1 MTNKK
6 LKLAAMSVALT
17 ACVAAQPM
25 AAHAVEGP
33 DSVEDNA
40 APQAEPAPV
49 EGKTAE
55 GEVEGKEGK
64 EGKQEEFVPPV
75 NEEAKKDDQAP
86 AFGPGTKTDD
96 IIIDYKP
103 AEKPE
108 EPGKSGEDGETDGS
122 DGSGETDETENP
134 DGTYVKGD
142 VIDNSKKDEATGKDG
157 KIGEA
162 TKEETPDS
170 SSSTTVVDPD
180 AEVKKGDPVVGKDE
194 DGNPT
199 ITTPTETTGTQ
210 TTTTTGTGKADSKT
224 TIPDTEKGDKIDLNK
239 ELKNKDGKVEEPT
252 WETKVEDKLGDYT
265 VKEVK
270 DTEGDPN
277 SKTLT
282 LKKTSDSETKEMSAE
297 DVAKLL
303 DVPKDGVEKT
313 TDDEGKTTYILK
325 KEETSTDE
333 NGNTVTRVTYY
344 KITDN
349 TVETTTETT
358 LVLKVEKGTVDVDNK
373 NLNTEIKLPSIT
385 AKNTDET
392 KTDVIEISS
401 EKLGKMLDDKNYNKD
416 TGEYVYTE
424 TVDGKE
430 YTYKVKKTENTKPL
444 TPAQLAD
451 RLGDDFTADDN
462 GVYYKGE
469 KLNFDQ
475 MEAVRKTLS
484 YTVAVTEVTK
494 NEGQVEGGQ
503 ESIKS
508 AEETAKLEAIKAAL
522 TDAAKKTGIN
532 VDSEDFKNQLNT
544 IDPTGKGQL
553 NLSYTDADGNVHTV
567 TLRYDGATVSAPQP
581 GTPDSSKDTETRKDV
596 TDNVIT
602 GTAYV
607 TGSNTWTESGSLN
620 GTYVKPGG
628 GELPSLDGWTIAS
641 KDPEKGTTTY
651 KKEETVTSPDGTS
664 TKITRTCT
672 ITESSASLS
681 DAEKE
686 EIAWKALQNKTGKD
700 KATLLQEGYSIDIGS
715 MDFSGIKRV
724 EWTIGTL
731 SESTKTDTKDL
742 NDKLVI
748 PGGKNWS
755 INEKAGTITVDG
767 ETYDKVTKTADGYTC
782 TVEDKN
788 GVKTTYTFTKQAGAP
803 LTPDEIQTALAGQ
816 YSVSA
821 DSIRLNADGK
831 TATFTKGDETITVD
845 YSTLSETLTVRKDVH
860 TSSSVTDII
869 KDNKDLEEA
878 YDALWKQ
885 IQEIR
890 SKLQPGEELWI
901 GKTKIDS
908 TTKKEDIIKYFTK
921 AISPENM
928 SKDELIKALQEQER
942 IAKNSTYVA
951 NKGSDYEETKKN
963 YYSGEK
969 TDEFKYFSK
978 APDGSKIEVYWKSTW
993 LLGGY
998 YYYTDANGQEV
1009 RVDSN
1014 TVHYE
1019 EQRDDI
1025 GHLDLASGSKL
1036 DLLPNEDGKVD
1047 QTDCVLVSKG
1057 LKLEWNY
1064 DAGKLVNGKDNQ
1076 TVGLDSKISWDD
1088 EGGEGSG
1095 HYEYDRG
1102 DSNNNPDKSAYYK
1115 LTGTVAYD
1123 PIKENGN
1130 IKLYQGGFNGRYWV
1144 SAEDQAINA
1153 YLEATGSSKTYRDLT
1168 TKERDAIVGTYVVKI
1183 GTTDTNST
1191 GESGYQVYLK
1201 TSELTAYG
1209 YMSRDANTCI
1219 NSTYKRQNGTWDY
1232 VGGYDLMI
1240 SKLTQV
1246 SEGKVVG
1253 QTESTIKTITA
1264 PLSIRSSQD
1273 FANRLLELNKQTT
1286 THKTGESA
1294 TAYGENTSG
1303 GFNGAYT
1310 QDKSETVEG
1319 SGTGKGHYTTFTE
1332 VLKKFFTGSGSKE
1345 HDEGKVS
1352 YTYRT
1357 TDKVDATPVSKET
1370 VTTTDA
1376 HVDYNYTSIETR
1388 TVTVNGEETV
1398 IVPPVTPPVDPDTP
1412 DGPVED
1418 ETPDKVVTPETPELP
1433 AVQDATPDDAAPET
1447 PVLPSDAVLPAVQDA
1462 LPQTGV
1468 NWMAALGMAF
1478 SGMLLTIA
1486 GAFASLKYKEKH

>member
-1 MTNKK
+1 M
-6 LKLAAMSVALT
+6 
-17 ACVAAQPM
+17 
-25 AAHAVEGP
+25 
-33 DSVEDNA
+33 
-40 APQAEPAPV
+40 
-49 EGKTAE
+49 
-55 GEVEGKEGK
+55 
-64 EGKQEEFVPPV
+64 
-75 NEEAKKDDQAP
+75 NEEAKSEEQAP

-96 IIIDYKP
+96 ITIDYKP
-103 AEKPE
+103 AAKPE
-108 EPGKSGEDGETDGS
+108 EPG
-122 DGSGETDETENP
+122 ETDEPETP
-134 DGTYVKGD
+134 GDTHLKGD
-142 VIDNSKKDEATGKDG
+142 VIDNSKKNEATGKDG
-157 KIGEA
+157 KIGTA

-194 DGNPT
+194 DGNTT
-199 ITTPTETTGTQ
+199 ITTPTETTGTE
-210 TTTTTGTGKADSKT
+210 TTTTTGTGKADSST
-224 TIPDTEKGDKIDLNK
+224 TITDTKKGEGIDLNK
-239 ELKNKDGKVEEPT
+239 ELGEVRPDWKTDKDA
-252 WETKVEDKLGDYT
+252 KLGDYT
-265 VKEVK
+265 VDKVE
-270 DTEGDPN
+270 N
-277 SKTLT
+277 SKDGNSKELT
-282 LKKTSDSETKEMSAE
+282 LKKTSEPETKEMSAE

-303 DVPKDGVEKT
+303 DVPEGGVEKKEEL
-313 TDDEGKTTYILK
+313 DEEGNPKTTYILK

-333 NGNTVTRVTYY
+333 NGNTVTRTTYY
-344 KITDN
+344 EITGN
-349 TVETTTETT
+349 TVKTTTETT
-358 LVLKVEKGTVDVDNK
+358 LKLKVEKGTETKKDQD
-373 NLNTEIKLPSIT
+373 LSTEAELPDSIT
-385 AKNTDET
+385 VKNGKSELKVSKDILEKALDNGGTYTDT
-392 KTDVIEISS
+392 
-401 EKLGKMLDDKNYNKD
+401 DKNI
-416 TGEYVYTE
+416 TYTV
-424 TVDGKE
+424 TKKE
-430 YTYKVKKTENTKPL
+430 ESSTKL
-444 TPAQLAD
+444 SNEQLAK
-451 RLGDDFTADDN
+451 RLGDGFTYNAADDSIS
-462 GVYYKGE
+462 YKGE
-469 KLNFDQ
+469 KLTISQND
-475 MEAVRKTLS
+475 VYRKLLS
-484 YTVAVTEVTK
+484 YDVTVTETIK

-503 ESIKS
+503 ASIDK
-508 AEETAKLEAIKAAL
+508 ANNDAKLEAIKAAL

-581 GTPDSSKDTETRKDV
+581 GSSDPSKDTETREDIKDYTV
-596 TDNVIT
+596 T

-620 GTYVKPGG
+620 GTYVKPGS
-628 GELPSLDGWTIAS
+628 GELPSLEGWTFDGI
-641 KDPEKGTTTY
+641 DTEKGTTTY

-686 EIAWKALQNKTGKD
+686 EIAWKELQNKTGKD

-724 EWTIGTL
+724 EWTIDTL

-755 INEKAGTITVDG
+755 IDENAGTITVDG
-767 ETYDKVTKTADGYTC
+767 NIYRNVTKTDDGYTC

-788 GVKTTYTFTKQAGAP
+788 GVKTTYTFTKKAGAP
-803 LTPDEIQTALAGQ
+803 LTPEEIQTALAGQ

-860 TSSSVTDII
+860 TSSSVTGII
-869 KDNKDLEEA
+869 KDDKDLEKA
-878 YDALWKQ
+878 YDELWKQ
-885 IQEIR
+885 IQEIQ
-890 SKLQPGEELWI
+890 SKLQPGEELRI
-901 GKTKIDS
+901 GETKIDS

-921 AISPENM
+921 AISPDNM

-969 TDEFKYFSK
+969 TGEFKYFSK

-993 LLGGY
+993 GWNGY
-998 YYYTDANGQEV
+998 YYYTDANGHEV

-1014 TVHYE
+1014 TVHSE

-1036 DLLPNEDGKVD
+1036 DLLPDKDGKVD
-1047 QTDCVLVSKG
+1047 QTDCVLVSKN

-1064 DAGKLVNGKDNQ
+1064 DAGNLVNGKDNQ

-1102 DSNNNPDKSAYYK
+1102 NRNNNPDKSAYYK

-1123 PIKENGN
+1123 PIKENGS
-1130 IKLYQGGFNGRYWV
+1130 IKLYQGGYDGWHWV

-1153 YLEATGSSKTYRDLT
+1153 YLKATGSSKTAASLT
-1168 TKERDAIVGTYVVKI
+1168 KKERNAIVGTYVVKI

-1209 YMSRDANTCI
+1209 YMTRDANTCI
-1219 NSTYKRQNGTWDY
+1219 NSTYKRQTNSWDY

-1246 SEGKVVG
+1246 REGKVVG

-1273 FANRLLELNKQTT
+1273 FAKRLLELNKQTT
-1286 THKTGESA
+1286 TTHKTGEGA

-1303 GFNGAYT
+1303 GFDGTYT
-1310 QDKSETVEG
+1310 QKKSETVEG

-1332 VLKKFFTGSGSKE
+1332 VLKKIFSGSGSKE
-1345 HDEGKVS
+1345 HDEGSVS
-1352 YTYRT
+1352 YTHRT
-1357 TDKVDATPVSKET
+1357 TDKVNTTPVSKET

-1388 TVTVNGEETV
+1388 KVTVSGEETV
-1398 IVPPVTPPVDPDTP
+1398 IVPPVDPDTP

-1418 ETPDKVVTPETPELP
+1418 ETPDEVVTPETPELP
-1433 AVQDATPDDAAPET
+1433 PVQDATPDDAAPET

>member
-55 GEVEGKEGK
+55 GEVEGE
-64 EGKQEEFVPPV
+64 EEKQEEFVPPV
-75 NEEAKKDDQAP
+75 NDEAKKDDQAP

-103 AEKPE
+103 AEKPDE
-108 EPGKSGEDGETDGS
+108 
-122 DGSGETDETENP
+122 SGETDETENP

-142 VIDNSKKDEATGKDG
+142 VIDNSKKDEATGEDG
-157 KIGEA
+157 KIGKA

-180 AEVKKGDPVVGKDE
+180 AEVKKGESVVGKDE
-194 DGNPT
+194 DGNTT

-210 TTTTTGTGKADSKT
+210 TTTTTGTGKADSSTT
-224 TIPDTEKGDKIDLNK
+224 TITDTKKGDQIDLNE

-252 WETKVEDKLGDYT
+252 WETKAEDKLGDYT
-265 VKEVK
+265 VKEVE
-270 DTEGDPN
+270 DTKGDPN

-303 DVPKDGVEKT
+303 DVPGDGVEKK
-313 TDDEGKTTYILK
+313 TDDEGNTTYTLK

-344 KITDN
+344 EITGN
-349 TVETTTETT
+349 SVKTTTETT
-358 LVLKVEKGTVDVDNK
+358 LKLKVEKGTETKKDQD
-373 NLNTEIKLPSIT
+373 LSTEAELPDSIT
-385 AKNTDET
+385 VKNGKSELKVSKDILEKALDNGGTYTDT
-392 KTDVIEISS
+392 
-401 EKLGKMLDDKNYNKD
+401 DKNI
-416 TGEYVYTE
+416 TYTV
-424 TVDGKE
+424 TKKE
-430 YTYKVKKTENTKPL
+430 ESSTKL
-444 TPAQLAD
+444 SNEQLAK
-451 RLGDDFTADDN
+451 RLGDGFTYNAADDSIS
-462 GVYYKGE
+462 YKGE
-469 KLNFDQ
+469 KLTISQND
-475 MEAVRKTLS
+475 VYRKLLS
-484 YTVAVTEVTK
+484 YDVTVTETIK

-503 ESIKS
+503 ASIDK
-508 AEETAKLEAIKAAL
+508 ANNDAKLEAIKAAL

-567 TLRYDGATVSAPQP
+567 TLCYDGATVSAPEP
-581 GTPDSSKDTETRKDV
+581 GSSDPSKNTETREDIKDYTV
-596 TDNVIT
+596 T

-620 GTYVKPGG
+620 GTYVKPGS
-628 GELPSLDGWTIAS
+628 GELPSLEGWTFDGI
-641 KDPEKGTTTY
+641 DTEKGTTTY
-651 KKEETVTSPDGTS
+651 KKEDTVTSPDGTS

-681 DAEKE
+681 DAEKAD
-686 EIAWKALQNKTGKD
+686 IAWAELLKQHPEYKNEDELKA
-700 KATLLQEGYSIDIGS
+700 AGYNIDIGS

-755 INEKAGTITVDG
+755 IDEKAGTITVDG
-767 ETYDKVTKTADGYTC
+767 DIYRNVTKTNDGYTC

-803 LTPDEIQTALAGQ
+803 LTPEEIQTALAGQ

-869 KDNKDLEEA
+869 KDNKDLEKA
-878 YDALWKQ
+878 YDELWKQ

-942 IAKNSTYVA
+942 IAKSSTYVA
-951 NKGSDYEETKKN
+951 NAGSKYEETKKN
-963 YYSGEK
+963 YYSGE
-969 TDEFKYFSK
+969 TETKYYYQ
-978 APDGSKIEVYWKSTW
+978 PWGGSEIEVTPAGQPGW
-993 LLGGY
+993 
-998 YYYTDANGQEV
+998 YYYTNDKGEKEYVPWWDVERQDTRN
-1009 RVDSN
+1009 
-1014 TVHYE
+1014 
-1019 EQRDDI
+1019 DI

-1036 DLLPNEDGKVD
+1036 DLLPDKDDKVD
-1047 QTDCVLVSKG
+1047 QTDCVLVSKN

-1064 DAGKLVNGKDNQ
+1064 DAGNLVNGKGNQ
-1076 TVGLDSKISWDD
+1076 PVGLDSKISWDD
-1088 EGGEGSG
+1088 EGGEGDG

-1102 DSNNNPDKSAYYK
+1102 NPNNCPDKSAYYK

-1123 PIKENGN
+1123 PIKENGS
-1130 IKLYQGGFNGRYWV
+1130 IKLYQGGYDGWHWV

-1153 YLEATGSSKTYRDLT
+1153 YLKATGSSKTAASLT
-1168 TKERDAIVGTYVVKI
+1168 KKERNAIVGTYVVKI
-1183 GTTDTNST
+1183 GTTGTNST

-1209 YMSRDANTCI
+1209 YMTRDANTCI
-1219 NSTYKRQNGTWDY
+1219 NSTYKRQDGTWGY

-1286 THKTGESA
+1286 THKTSESA

-1310 QDKSETVEG
+1310 QDKSETVTG

-1332 VLKKFFTGSGSKE
+1332 VLKKLFTGSGSKE

-1357 TDKVDATPVSKET
+1357 TDKVNTTPVSKET

-1388 TVTVNGEETV
+1388 KVTVSGEETV

-1418 ETPDKVVTPETPELP
+1418 ETPDEVVTPETPELP
-1433 AVQDATPDDAAPET
+1433 PVQDATPDDAAPET

>member
-40 APQAEPAPV
+40 APQAEPVVESSTPAPV
-49 EGKTAE
+49 AEE
-55 GEVEGKEGK
+55 GEKQEKVGE
-64 EGKQEEFVPPV
+64 QEEFTPPPV
-75 NEEAKKDDQAP
+75 NEEAKSEEQAP
-86 AFGPGTKTDD
+86 AFGPGIKTDD
-96 IIIDYKP
+96 ITIDYKP
-103 AEKPE
+103 AAKPE
-108 EPGKSGEDGETDGS
+108 EPG
-122 DGSGETDETENP
+122 ETDEPETP
-134 DGTYVKGD
+134 GDTHLKGD
-142 VIDNSKKDEATGKDG
+142 VIDNSKKDEATGEDG
-157 KIGEA
+157 KIGTA

-194 DGNPT
+194 DGNTT
-199 ITTPTETTGTQ
+199 ITTPTETTGTE
-210 TTTTTGTGKADSKT
+210 TTTTTGTGKADSST
-224 TIPDTEKGDKIDLNK
+224 TITDTKKGEEINLDDELGKDVRPDWKTDKDA
-239 ELKNKDGKVEEPT
+239 
-252 WETKVEDKLGDYT
+252 KLGDYT
-265 VKEVK
+265 VDKVEPAE
-270 DTEGDPN
+270 DGN
-277 SKTLT
+277 SKELT
-282 LKKTSDSETKEMSAE
+282 LKKTSPTEEKEMAAE
-297 DVAKLL
+297 DIAKLL
-303 DVPKDGVEKT
+303 DVPEGGVEKK
-313 TDDEGKTTYILK
+313 TDNEGNTTYTLK

-344 KITDN
+344 EITGN
-349 TVETTTETT
+349 SVKTRTETT
-358 LVLKVEKGTVDVDNK
+358 LKLKVEKGTVDVDEK
-373 NLNTEIKLPSIT
+373 DLTTKVELPSIT

-401 EKLGKMLDDKNYNKD
+401 EKLGEMLKDEYYNNV

-424 TVDGKE
+424 NVDGKE

-444 TPAQLAD
+444 TNEQLAN
-451 RLGDDFTADDN
+451 RLGEGFTADAN

-469 KLNFDQ
+469 KLNLDQ

-484 YTVAVTEVTK
+484 YTVAVTEITK

-544 IDPTGKGQL
+544 INPTGKGQL

-581 GTPDSSKDTETRKDV
+581 GSSDPSKDTETRKDV

-620 GTYVKPGG
+620 GTYVKPGS

-641 KDPEKGTTTY
+641 KDSEKGTTTY

-672 ITESSASLS
+672 IKESSASLT

-686 EIAWKALQNKTGKD
+686 EIAWKELQNKTGKD

-724 EWTIGTL
+724 EWTIDEL
-731 SESTKTDTKDL
+731 SESTKTDAKDL

-755 INEKAGTITVDG
+755 IDEKARTITVDG
-767 ETYDKVTKTADGYTC
+767 NIYRNVTKTNDGYTC

-860 TSSSVTDII
+860 TSSSVTGII
-869 KDNKDLEEA
+869 KDDKDLEKA
-878 YDALWKQ
+878 YDELWKQ
-885 IQEIR
+885 IQEIQ
-890 SKLQPGEELWI
+890 SKLQPGEELRI
-901 GKTKIDS
+901 GETKIDS

-921 AISPENM
+921 AISPDDM

-942 IAKNSTYVA
+942 IAKSSTYVA

-978 APDGSKIEVYWKSTW
+978 APDDSKIEVYWKWTW
-993 LLGGY
+993 WGGY

-1014 TVHYE
+1014 TVHSE

-1036 DLLPNEDGKVD
+1036 DLLPDEDGKVN
-1047 QTDCVLVSKG
+1047 QTDCVLVSKN

-1088 EGGEGSG
+1088 EGGKGSG

-1102 DSNNNPDKSAYYK
+1102 DPNKNPDKSAYYK

-1123 PIKENGN
+1123 PIKENGS
-1130 IKLYQGGFNGRYWV
+1130 IKLYQGGYDGWYWV

-1153 YLEATGSSKTYRDLT
+1153 YLEATGSSKTAASLT
-1168 TKERDAIVGTYVVKI
+1168 KKERDAIVGTYVVQI
-1183 GTTDTNST
+1183 GTTGTNST

-1201 TSELTAYG
+1201 SSELTAYG
-1209 YMSRDANTCI
+1209 YMTRDANTCI
-1219 NSTYKRQNGTWDY
+1219 NSTYKRQDGTWGY

-1240 SKLTQV
+1240 SELTQV
-1246 SEGKVVG
+1246 REGKVVG

-1273 FANRLLELNKQTT
+1273 FAKRLLELNKQTT
-1286 THKTGESA
+1286 TTHKTGEGA

-1303 GFNGAYT
+1303 DFDGTYT
-1310 QDKSETVEG
+1310 QKKSETVEA
-1319 SGTGKGHYTTFTE
+1319 SGTGSGHYTTFTE
-1332 VLKKFFTGSGSKE
+1332 VLKKIFSGSGSKE
-1345 HDEGKVS
+1345 HDEGSVS
-1352 YTYRT
+1352 YTHRT
-1357 TDKVDATPVSKET
+1357 TDKVNTTPVSKET

-1376 HVDYNYTSIETR
+1376 HVGYNYTSIETR
-1388 TVTVNGEETV
+1388 KVTVNGEETV

-1418 ETPDKVVTPETPELP
+1418 ETPDEVVTPETPELP
-1433 AVQDATPDDAAPET
+1433 PVQDATPDA

>member
-40 APQAEPAPV
+40 VPQAEPAPV

-55 GEVEGKEGK
+55 GEVEGE
-64 EGKQEEFVPPV
+64 EEKQEEFVPPE
-75 NEEAKKDDQAP
+75 NDEAKKDDQAP

-96 IIIDYKP
+96 ITIDYKP

-108 EPGKSGEDGETDGS
+108 EP
-122 DGSGETDETENP
+122 GETDETENP

-194 DGNPT
+194 DGNTT
-199 ITTPTETTGTQ
+199 ITTPTETTGTE
-210 TTTTTGTGKADSKT
+210 TTTTTGTGKADSST
-224 TIPDTEKGDKIDLNK
+224 TITDTKKGEEINLDDELGKDVRPDWKTDKDAKLGGYTVDK
-239 ELKNKDGKVEEPT
+239 VEPAKDG
-252 WETKVEDKLGDYT
+252 
-265 VKEVK
+265 
-270 DTEGDPN
+270 N

-282 LKKTSDSETKEMSAE
+282 LKKTSPTEEKEMAAE
-297 DVAKLL
+297 DIAKLL
-303 DVPKDGVEKT
+303 DVPEDGVEKK
-313 TDDEGKTTYILK
+313 TDDEGNTTYTLK

-333 NGNTVTRVTYY
+333 NGNTVTRTTYY
-344 KITDN
+344 EITGN
-349 TVETTTETT
+349 TVKTTTETT
-358 LVLKVEKGTVDVDNK
+358 LVLKVEKGTVDVDEK
-373 NLNTEIKLPSIT
+373 DLTTEIELPSIT

-401 EKLGKMLDDKNYNKD
+401 EKLGEMLKDEYYNND

-424 TVDGKE
+424 TDANGKE
-430 YTYKVKKTENTKPL
+430 YTYKVKKTEDTKPL
-444 TPAQLAD
+444 TNEQLAD
-451 RLGDDFTADDN
+451 RLGEGFTGDDN

-469 KLNFDQ
+469 KLTFDQ
-475 MEAVRKTLS
+475 KEAVRKTLS
-484 YTVAVTEVTK
+484 YTVEVTEITK
-494 NEGQVEGGQ
+494 TPGQVEGGQ
-503 ESIKS
+503 ESIES
-508 AEETAKLEAIKAAL
+508 AKETAKLEAIKAAL
-522 TDAAKKTGIN
+522 TDAARNAGIN
-532 VDSEDFKNQLNT
+532 VETDDFKNQLNT

-567 TLRYDGATVSAPQP
+567 TLCYDGATVSAPQP
-581 GTPDSSKDTETRKDV
+581 GSSDPSKDTETRKDV

-607 TGSNTWTESGSLN
+607 NGSNTWTESGSLN
-620 GTYVKPGG
+620 GTYVKPGS
-628 GELPSLDGWTIAS
+628 GELPSLDGWTVDTN
-641 KDPEKGTTTY
+641 DPEKGTTIY
-651 KKEETVTSPDGTS
+651 KKEDTVTSPDGTI

-681 DAEKE
+681 DTEKE
-686 EIAWKALQNKTGKD
+686 EIAWNELQNKTGKD
-700 KATLLQEGYSIDIGS
+700 KATLIQEGYSIDIGS

-724 EWTIGTL
+724 EWTIDEL
-731 SESTKTDTKDL
+731 SESTKTDAKDL

-755 INEKAGTITVDG
+755 IDEKAGTITVDG
-767 ETYDKVTKTADGYTC
+767 KTYDKVTKTNDGYTC

-803 LTPDEIQTALAGQ
+803 LTPEEIQTALAGQ
-816 YSVSA
+816 YSVPA

-869 KDNKDLEEA
+869 KDNKDLEKA
-878 YDALWKQ
+878 YDELWKQ
-885 IQEIR
+885 IQEIQ
-890 SKLQPGEELWI
+890 SKLLPGEELWI
-901 GKTKIDS
+901 GNLEVTDKTEK
-908 TTKKEDIIKYFTK
+908 TDIIKYFTT

-942 IAKNSTYVA
+942 IAKSSTYVA

-969 TDEFKYFSK
+969 TGEFKSFSK

-993 LLGGY
+993 WGGY

-1009 RVDSN
+1009 RVHSN

-1036 DLLPNEDGKVD
+1036 DLLPDKDDKVD
-1047 QTDCVLVSKG
+1047 QTDCVLVSKN

-1064 DAGKLVNGKDNQ
+1064 DAGNLVNGKGNQ
-1076 TVGLDSKISWDD
+1076 PVGLDSKISWDD
-1088 EGGEGSG
+1088 EGGEGDG

-1102 DSNNNPDKSAYYK
+1102 TPNNCPDKSAYYK

-1123 PIKENGN
+1123 PIKENGS
-1130 IKLYQGGFNGRYWV
+1130 IKLYQGGYDDWHWV

-1153 YLEATGSSKTYRDLT
+1153 YLKATGSSKTAASLT
-1168 TKERDAIVGTYVVKI
+1168 KKERNAIVGTYVVKI

-1209 YMSRDANTCI
+1209 YMTRDANTCI
-1219 NSTYKRQNGTWDY
+1219 NSTYKRQDGTWGY

-1286 THKTGESA
+1286 THKTSESA

-1310 QDKSETVEG
+1310 QDKSETVTG

-1332 VLKKFFTGSGSKE
+1332 VLKKLFSGKGETSYDTGS
-1345 HDEGKVS
+1345 VS
-1352 YTYRT
+1352 YSYRT
-1357 TDKVDATPVSKET
+1357 TDKVNTTPVSKET

-1398 IVPPVTPPVDPDTP
+1398 IVPPVTPPET
-1412 DGPVED
+1412 PVED
-1418 ETPDKVVTPETPELP
+1418 ETPDEVVTPETPELP
-1433 AVQDATPDDAAPET
+1433 PVQDATPDDAAPET

>member
-6 LKLAAMSVALT
+6 LKFAAMSVALT

-49 EGKTAE
+49 EGTTAE
-55 GEVEGKEGK
+55 GEVEGEEK
-64 EGKQEEFVPPV
+64 KQEEFVPPV
-75 NEEAKKDDQAP
+75 NDEAKSEEQAP

-96 IIIDYKP
+96 ITIDYKP

-122 DGSGETDETENP
+122 EGSGETDETENP

-194 DGNPT
+194 DGNTT

-210 TTTTTGTGKADSKT
+210 TTTTTGTGEAKSET
-224 TIPDTEKGDKIDLNK
+224 TITDTKKGEEINLNK
-239 ELKNKDGKVEEPT
+239 ELKNKDGEVKKPT
-252 WETKVEDKLGDYT
+252 WETKAEDKLGDYT

-270 DTEGDPN
+270 PSEDGN

-303 DVPKDGVEKT
+303 DVPEDGVEKK

-344 KITDN
+344 EITGN
-349 TVETTTETT
+349 SVKTTTETT
-358 LVLKVEKGTVDVDNK
+358 LKLKVEKGTETKKDQD
-373 NLNTEIKLPSIT
+373 LSTEAELPDSIT
-385 AKNTDET
+385 VKNGKSELKVSKDILEKALDNGGTYTDT
-392 KTDVIEISS
+392 
-401 EKLGKMLDDKNYNKD
+401 DKNI
-416 TGEYVYTE
+416 TYTV
-424 TVDGKE
+424 TKKE
-430 YTYKVKKTENTKPL
+430 ESSTKL
-444 TPAQLAD
+444 SNEQLAK
-451 RLGDDFTADDN
+451 RLGDGFTYNAADDSIS
-462 GVYYKGE
+462 YKGE
-469 KLNFDQ
+469 KLTISQND
-475 MEAVRKTLS
+475 VYRKLLS
-484 YTVAVTEVTK
+484 YDVTVTETIK

-503 ESIKS
+503 ASIDK
-508 AEETAKLEAIKAAL
+508 ANNDAKLEAIKAAL

-567 TLRYDGATVSAPQP
+567 TLRYNGATVSTDL
-581 GTPDSSKDTETRKDV
+581 GTPDSSKDTETREDVKDYTV
-596 TDNVIT
+596 T

-620 GTYVKPGG
+620 GTYVKPGS

-672 ITESSASLS
+672 ITESSASLT
-681 DAEKE
+681 DTEKE
-686 EIAWKALQNKTGKD
+686 EIAWKELQNKTGKD

-724 EWTIGTL
+724 EWTIDTL

-755 INEKAGTITVDG
+755 IDENAGTITVDG
-767 ETYDKVTKTADGYTC
+767 NIYRNVTKTDDGYTC

-788 GVKTTYTFTKQAGAP
+788 GVKTTYTFTKKAGAP
-803 LTPDEIQTALAGQ
+803 LTPEEIQTALAGQ

-860 TSSSVTDII
+860 TSSSVTGII
-869 KDNKDLEEA
+869 KDDKDLEKA
-878 YDALWKQ
+878 YDELWKQ
-885 IQEIR
+885 IQEIQ
-890 SKLQPGEELWI
+890 SKLQPGEELRI
-901 GKTKIDS
+901 GETKIDS

-921 AISPENM
+921 AISPDNM

-969 TDEFKYFSK
+969 TGEFKYFSK

-993 LLGGY
+993 GWNGY
-998 YYYTDANGQEV
+998 YYYTDANGHEV

-1014 TVHYE
+1014 TVHSE

-1036 DLLPNEDGKVD
+1036 DLLPDKDGKVD
-1047 QTDCVLVSKG
+1047 QTDCVLVSKN

-1102 DSNNNPDKSAYYK
+1102 NRNNNPDKSAYYK

-1123 PIKENGN
+1123 PIKENGS
-1130 IKLYQGGFNGRYWV
+1130 IKLYQGQWGDYWNPGI
-1144 SAEDQAINA
+1144 SAEDEAINA
-1153 YLEATGSSKTYRDLT
+1153 YLKATGSSKTYRDLT
-1168 TKERDAIVGTYVVKI
+1168 TKERNAIVGTYVVKI
-1183 GTTDTNST
+1183 GTTGTNST

-1201 TSELTAYG
+1201 SSELTAYG
-1209 YMSRDANTCI
+1209 YMTRDANTCI
-1219 NSTYKRQNGTWDY
+1219 NSTYKRQDGTWGY

-1240 SKLTQV
+1240 SELTQV
-1246 SEGKVVG
+1246 REGKVVG

-1273 FANRLLELNKQTT
+1273 FAKRLLELNKQTT
-1286 THKTGESA
+1286 TTHKTGEGA

-1303 GFNGAYT
+1303 DFDGTYT
-1310 QDKSETVEG
+1310 QKKSETVEG

-1332 VLKKFFTGSGSKE
+1332 VLKKIFSGSGSKE

-1357 TDKVDATPVSKET
+1357 TDKVNTTPVSKET

-1376 HVDYNYTSIETR
+1376 HVGYNYTSIETR
-1388 TVTVNGEETV
+1388 KVTVNGEETV
-1398 IVPPVTPPVDPDTP
+1398 IVPPVTPPET
-1412 DGPVED
+1412 PVED
-1418 ETPDKVVTPETPELP
+1418 ETPDEVVMTPETPELP
-1433 AVQDATPDDAAPET
+1433 PVQDATPDA

-1486 GAFASLKYKEKH
+1486 GAFASLRYKEKH

>member
-1 MTNKK
+1 M
-6 LKLAAMSVALT
+6 
-17 ACVAAQPM
+17 
-25 AAHAVEGP
+25 
-33 DSVEDNA
+33 
-40 APQAEPAPV
+40 
-49 EGKTAE
+49 
-55 GEVEGKEGK
+55 
-64 EGKQEEFVPPV
+64 
-75 NEEAKKDDQAP
+75 NEEAKSEEQAP

-96 IIIDYKP
+96 ITIDYKP

-108 EPGKSGEDGETDGS
+108 QPGKSGEDGEADGS
-122 DGSGETDETENP
+122 EGSGETDETENP

-157 KIGEA
+157 KIGTA

-194 DGNPT
+194 DGNTT
-199 ITTPTETTGTQ
+199 ITTPTETTGTE
-210 TTTTTGTGKADSKT
+210 TTTTTGTGKADSST
-224 TIPDTEKGDKIDLNK
+224 TITDTKKGEEINLDDELGKDVRPDWKTDKDAKLGGYTVDK
-239 ELKNKDGKVEEPT
+239 VEPAKDG
-252 WETKVEDKLGDYT
+252 
-265 VKEVK
+265 
-270 DTEGDPN
+270 N
-277 SKTLT
+277 SKELT
-282 LKKTSDSETKEMSAE
+282 LKKTSPTEEKEMAAE
-297 DVAKLL
+297 DIAKLL
-303 DVPKDGVEKT
+303 DVPEGGVEKK
-313 TDDEGKTTYILK
+313 TDDEGNTTYTLK

-333 NGNTVTRVTYY
+333 NGNTVTRTTYY
-344 KITDN
+344 EITGN
-349 TVETTTETT
+349 SVKTRTETT
-358 LVLKVEKGTVDVDNK
+358 LVLKVEKGTVDVDDK
-373 NLNTEIKLPSIT
+373 DLTTKVELPSI
-385 AKNTDET
+385 KDE
-392 KTDVIEISS
+392 S
-401 EKLGKMLDDKNYNKD
+401 
-416 TGEYVYTE
+416 
-424 TVDGKE
+424 GKE
-430 YTYKVKKTENTKPL
+430 ILSAKQLNDLLKDQKPGEDGTYKIEKEANGKTYLYTITESTDQGTLL
-444 TPAQLAD
+444 TNAQLAE
-451 RLGDDFTADDN
+451 RLGEGFTADDN

-469 KLNFDQ
+469 KLTFDE

-484 YTVAVTEVTK
+484 YTVEVTEVTK
-494 NEGQVEGGQ
+494 TPGQVEGGQ
-503 ESIKS
+503 ESIES

-581 GTPDSSKDTETRKDV
+581 GSSDPSKDTETRKDV

-620 GTYVKPGG
+620 GTYVKPGS

-672 ITESSASLS
+672 ITESSASLT
-681 DAEKE
+681 DTEKE
-686 EIAWKALQNKTGKD
+686 EIAWKELQNKTGKD

-724 EWTIGTL
+724 EWTIDTL

-755 INEKAGTITVDG
+755 IDEKARTITVDG
-767 ETYDKVTKTADGYTC
+767 KTYDNVTKTNDGYTC

-860 TSSSVTDII
+860 TSSSVTGII
-869 KDNKDLEEA
+869 KDDKDLEKA
-878 YDALWKQ
+878 YDELWKQ
-885 IQEIR
+885 IQEIQ
-890 SKLQPGEELWI
+890 SKLQPGEELRI
-901 GKTKIDS
+901 GETKIDS

-921 AISPENM
+921 AISPDNM

-969 TDEFKYFSK
+969 TGEFKYFSK

-993 LLGGY
+993 GWNGY
-998 YYYTDANGQEV
+998 YYYTDANGHEV

-1014 TVHYE
+1014 TVHSE

-1025 GHLDLASGSKL
+1025 KHLDLASGSKL
-1036 DLLPNEDGKVD
+1036 DLLPDEDGKVN
-1047 QTDCVLVSKG
+1047 QTDCVLVSKD

-1064 DAGKLVNGKDNQ
+1064 NAGDLVNGKGNQ
-1076 TVGLDSKISWDD
+1076 PVGLDSKISWDD

-1102 DSNNNPDKSAYYK
+1102 NRNNNPDKSAYYK

-1123 PIKENGN
+1123 PIKDKDGS
-1130 IKLYQGGFNGRYWV
+1130 IKLYQGQWGDYWNPGI
-1144 SAEDQAINA
+1144 SAEDEAINA
-1153 YLEATGSSKTYRDLT
+1153 YLKATGSSKTYRDLT
-1168 TKERDAIVGTYVVKI
+1168 TKERNAIVGTYVVKI
-1183 GTTDTNST
+1183 GTTGTNST

-1201 TSELTAYG
+1201 SSELTAYG
-1209 YMSRDANTCI
+1209 YMTRDANTCI
-1219 NSTYKRQNGTWDY
+1219 NSTYKRQDGTWGY

-1240 SKLTQV
+1240 SELTQV
-1246 SEGKVVG
+1246 REGKVVG

-1286 THKTGESA
+1286 THKTSERA
-1294 TAYGENTSG
+1294 TASGENTSG

-1310 QDKSETVEG
+1310 QDKSETVTG

-1352 YTYRT
+1352 YTHRT
-1357 TDKVDATPVSKET
+1357 TDADKLKTSAVSKTTTT
-1370 VTTTDA
+1370 VTDA
-1376 HVDYNYTSIETR
+1376 HVEYDYTTIETR
-1388 TVTVNGEETV
+1388 KVTVSGEETV
-1398 IVPPVTPPVDPDTP
+1398 IVPPVTPPET
-1412 DGPVED
+1412 PVED
-1418 ETPDKVVTPETPELP
+1418 ETPDEVVMTPETPELP
-1433 AVQDATPDDAAPET
+1433 PVQDATPDT

>member
-55 GEVEGKEGK
+55 GEVEGEA
-64 EGKQEEFVPPV
+64 EKQEEFVPPV
-75 NEEAKKDDQAP
+75 NKEAKEEEQAP

-103 AEKPE
+103 AEKPDE
-108 EPGKSGEDGETDGS
+108 TDKSGEDGEADGS
-122 DGSGETDETENP
+122 EGSGETDETENP

-194 DGNPT
+194 DGNTT
-199 ITTPTETTGTQ
+199 ITTPTETTGTE
-210 TTTTTGTGKADSKT
+210 TTTTTGTGKADSST
-224 TIPDTEKGDKIDLNK
+224 TITDTKKGEEINLDDELGKGVRPDWKTDKDAKLGGYTVDK
-239 ELKNKDGKVEEPT
+239 VEPAKDG
-252 WETKVEDKLGDYT
+252 
-265 VKEVK
+265 
-270 DTEGDPN
+270 N

-282 LKKTSDSETKEMSAE
+282 LKKTSEPETKEMSAE

-303 DVPKDGVEKT
+303 DVPEDGVEKK

-344 KITDN
+344 KITGN

-358 LVLKVEKGTVDVDNK
+358 LKLKVEKGTETKKDQD
-373 NLNTEIKLPSIT
+373 LSTEAELPDSIT
-385 AKNTDET
+385 VKNGKSELKVSKDILEKALDNGGTYTDT
-392 KTDVIEISS
+392 
-401 EKLGKMLDDKNYNKD
+401 DKNI
-416 TGEYVYTE
+416 TYTV
-424 TVDGKE
+424 TKKE
-430 YTYKVKKTENTKPL
+430 ESSTKL
-444 TPAQLAD
+444 SNEQLAK
-451 RLGDDFTADDN
+451 RLGDGFTYNAADDSIS
-462 GVYYKGE
+462 YKGE
-469 KLNFDQ
+469 KLTISQND
-475 MEAVRKTLS
+475 VYRKLLS
-484 YTVAVTEVTK
+484 YDVTVTETIK

-503 ESIKS
+503 ASIDK
-508 AEETAKLEAIKAAL
+508 ANNDAKLEAIKAAL

-567 TLRYDGATVSAPQP
+567 TLCYDGATVSAPEP
-581 GTPDSSKDTETRKDV
+581 GSSDPSKNTETREDIKDYTV
-596 TDNVIT
+596 T

-620 GTYVKPGG
+620 GTYVKPGS
-628 GELPSLDGWTIAS
+628 GELPSLEGWTFDGI
-641 KDPEKGTTTY
+641 DTEKGTTTY

-686 EIAWKALQNKTGKD
+686 EIAWKELQNKTGKD

-724 EWTIGTL
+724 EWTIDTL

-755 INEKAGTITVDG
+755 IDENAGTITVDG
-767 ETYDKVTKTADGYTC
+767 NIYRNVTKTDDGYTC

-788 GVKTTYTFTKQAGAP
+788 GVKTTYTFTKKAGAP
-803 LTPDEIQTALAGQ
+803 PTPEEIQTALAGQ

-860 TSSSVTDII
+860 TSSSVTGII
-869 KDNKDLEEA
+869 KDDKDLEKA
-878 YDALWKQ
+878 YDELWKQ
-885 IQEIR
+885 IQEIQ
-890 SKLQPGEELWI
+890 SKLQPGEELRI
-901 GKTKIDS
+901 GETKIDS

-921 AISPENM
+921 AISPDNM

-969 TDEFKYFSK
+969 TGEFKYFSK

-993 LLGGY
+993 GWNGY
-998 YYYTDANGQEV
+998 YYYTDANGHEV

-1014 TVHYE
+1014 TVHSE

-1036 DLLPNEDGKVD
+1036 DLLPDKDGKVD
-1047 QTDCVLVSKG
+1047 QTDCVLVSKN

-1064 DAGKLVNGKDNQ
+1064 DAGNLVNGKDNQ

-1102 DSNNNPDKSAYYK
+1102 NRNNNPDKSAYYK

-1123 PIKENGN
+1123 PIKENGS
-1130 IKLYQGGFNGRYWV
+1130 IKLYQGGYDGWHWV

-1153 YLEATGSSKTYRDLT
+1153 YLKATGSSKTAASLT
-1168 TKERDAIVGTYVVKI
+1168 KKERNAIVGTYVVKI

-1209 YMSRDANTCI
+1209 YMTRDANTCI
-1219 NSTYKRQNGTWDY
+1219 NSTYKRQTNSWDY

-1246 SEGKVVG
+1246 REGKVVG

-1273 FANRLLELNKQTT
+1273 FAKRLLELNKQTT
-1286 THKTGESA
+1286 TTHKTGEGA

-1303 GFNGAYT
+1303 GFDGTYT
-1310 QDKSETVEG
+1310 QKKSETVEG

-1332 VLKKFFTGSGSKE
+1332 VLKKIFSGSGSKE
-1345 HDEGKVS
+1345 HDEGSVS
-1352 YTYRT
+1352 YTHRT
-1357 TDKVDATPVSKET
+1357 TDKVNTTPVSKET

-1388 TVTVNGEETV
+1388 KVTVSGEETV
-1398 IVPPVTPPVDPDTP
+1398 IVPPVDPDTP

-1418 ETPDKVVTPETPELP
+1418 ETPDEVVTPETPELP
-1433 AVQDATPDDAAPET
+1433 PVQDATPDA
-1447 PVLPSDAVLPAVQDA
+1447 PVLPSDAVLPAVQDATA

-1478 SGMLLTIA
+1478 SGMLLMVV
-1486 GAFASLKYKEKH
+1486 GAFTSLKYKEKH

>member
-1 MTNKK
+1 MLWK
-6 LKLAAMSVALT
+6 
-17 ACVAAQPM
+17 
-25 AAHAVEGP
+25 
-33 DSVEDNA
+33 
-40 APQAEPAPV
+40 APTLPRITLPRRPNPPLWKVRPQKARSRAKRASRRSLPP
-49 EGKTAE
+49 
-55 GEVEGKEGK
+55 
-64 EGKQEEFVPPV
+64 PPV
-75 NEEAKKDDQAP
+75 NEEAKSEEQAP

-96 IIIDYKP
+96 ITIDYKP

-108 EPGKSGEDGETDGS
+108 QPGKSGEDGEADGS
-122 DGSGETDETENP
+122 EGSGETDETENP

-157 KIGEA
+157 KIGTA

-194 DGNPT
+194 DGNTT
-199 ITTPTETTGTQ
+199 ITTPTETTGTE
-210 TTTTTGTGKADSKT
+210 TTTTTGTGKADSST
-224 TIPDTEKGDKIDLNK
+224 TITDTKKGEEIDLDD
-239 ELKNKDGKVEEPT
+239 ELGKDVRPDWKTDKDAKLGGYTVDKVEPAKDG
-252 WETKVEDKLGDYT
+252 
-265 VKEVK
+265 
-270 DTEGDPN
+270 N

-282 LKKTSDSETKEMSAE
+282 LKKTSEPETKEMSAE

-303 DVPKDGVEKT
+303 DVPEDGVEKK

-344 KITDN
+344 KITGN

-358 LVLKVEKGTVDVDNK
+358 LKLKVEKGTVDVDEK
-373 NLNTEIKLPSIT
+373 DLTTEIELPSIT

-401 EKLGKMLDDKNYNKD
+401 EKLGEMLKDEYYNND

-424 TVDGKE
+424 TDANGKE
-430 YTYKVKKTENTKPL
+430 YTYKVKKTEDTKPL
-444 TPAQLAD
+444 TNKQLAD
-451 RLGDDFTADDN
+451 RLGEGFTGDDN

-469 KLNFDQ
+469 KLNLDQ

-484 YTVAVTEVTK
+484 YTVEVTEVTK
-494 NEGQVEGGQ
+494 TPGQVEGGQ

-581 GTPDSSKDTETRKDV
+581 GSSDPSKDTETRKDV

-620 GTYVKPGG
+620 GTYVKPGS
-628 GELPSLDGWTIAS
+628 GELPSFDGWTIAS

-681 DAEKE
+681 DTEKE
-686 EIAWKALQNKTGKD
+686 EIAWAELLNQHPEYKNKDELKA
-700 KATLLQEGYSIDIGS
+700 AGYNINISS

-724 EWTIGTL
+724 EWTIDTL

-755 INEKAGTITVDG
+755 IDENAGTITVDG
-767 ETYDKVTKTADGYTC
+767 NIYRNVTKTDDGYTC

-803 LTPDEIQTALAGQ
+803 LTPEEIQTALAGQ

-831 TATFTKGDETITVD
+831 TATFTKGNETITVD

-869 KDNKDLEEA
+869 KDNKDLEKA
-878 YDALWKQ
+878 YDELWKQ
-885 IQEIR
+885 IQEIQ
-890 SKLQPGEELWI
+890 SKLLPGEELWI

-969 TDEFKYFSK
+969 TDEFKSFSK

-993 LLGGY
+993 LWYGY

-1009 RVDSN
+1009 RVDNN
-1014 TVHYE
+1014 TVHSE

-1036 DLLPNEDGKVD
+1036 DLLPDEDGKVD
-1047 QTDCVLVSKG
+1047 QTDCVLVSKN

-1064 DAGKLVNGKDNQ
+1064 DAGNLVNGKGNQ
-1076 TVGLDSKISWDD
+1076 PVGLDSKISWDD
-1088 EGGEGSG
+1088 EGGKGDG

-1102 DSNNNPDKSAYYK
+1102 NSNNCPDKSAYYK

-1123 PIKENGN
+1123 PIKENGS
-1130 IKLYQGGFNGRYWV
+1130 IKLYQGQRGDYWTPGI
-1144 SAEDQAINA
+1144 SAEDEAINA
-1153 YLEATGSSKTYRDLT
+1153 YLKATGSNKTAASLT
-1168 TKERDAIVGTYVVKI
+1168 KKERDAIVGTYVVQI
-1183 GTTDTNST
+1183 GTTGTNST

-1201 TSELTAYG
+1201 SSELTAYG
-1209 YMSRDANTCI
+1209 YMTRDANTCI
-1219 NSTYKRQNGTWDY
+1219 NSTYKRQDGTWGY

-1240 SKLTQV
+1240 SELTQV

-1273 FANRLLELNKQTT
+1273 FAKRLLELNKQTT
-1286 THKTGESA
+1286 TTHKTGEGA

-1303 GFNGAYT
+1303 DFDGTYT
-1310 QDKSETVEG
+1310 QKKSETVEG

-1332 VLKKFFTGSGSKE
+1332 VLKKIFSGSGSKE
-1345 HDEGKVS
+1345 HDEGSVS
-1352 YTYRT
+1352 YTHRT
-1357 TDKVDATPVSKET
+1357 TDKVNTTPVSKET

-1376 HVDYNYTSIETR
+1376 HVGYNYTSIETR

-1398 IVPPVTPPVDPDTP
+1398 IVPPVTPPET
-1412 DGPVED
+1412 PVED
-1418 ETPDKVVTPETPELP
+1418 ETPDEVVTPETPKLP
-1433 AVQDATPDDAAPET
+1433 PVQDATPDA

>member
-40 APQAEPAPV
+40 VPQAEPAPV

-55 GEVEGKEGK
+55 GEVEGE
-64 EGKQEEFVPPV
+64 EEKQEEFVPPV
-75 NEEAKKDDQAP
+75 NDEAKKDDQAP
-86 AFGPGTKTDD
+86 AFGPGTETDD
-96 IIIDYKP
+96 ITIDYKP

-108 EPGKSGEDGETDGS
+108 EP
-122 DGSGETDETENP
+122 GETDETENP

-194 DGNPT
+194 DGNTT

-210 TTTTTGTGKADSKT
+210 TTTTTGTGEADSST
-224 TIPDTEKGDKIDLNK
+224 TITDTKKGEEINLDDELGKDVRPDWSTDEKA
-239 ELKNKDGKVEEPT
+239 
-252 WETKVEDKLGDYT
+252 KLGDYT
-265 VKEVK
+265 VKEVEPAK
-270 DTEGDPN
+270 DGN

-282 LKKTSDSETKEMSAE
+282 LKKTSEPETKKMSAE

-303 DVPKDGVEKT
+303 DVPEDGVEKK

-344 KITDN
+344 KITGN

-358 LVLKVEKGTVDVDNK
+358 LVLKVEKGTVDVNNED
-373 NLNTEIKLPSIT
+373 LTTEIELPSIT

-401 EKLGKMLDDKNYNKD
+401 EKLGEMLQDEYYNNV

-424 TVDGKE
+424 NVDGKE
-430 YTYKVKKTENTKPL
+430 YTYKVKKTEDSKPL
-444 TPAQLAD
+444 TNAQLAE
-451 RLGDDFTADDN
+451 RLGEGFSVDADGD
-462 GVYYKGE
+462 VCYKGE
-469 KLNFDQ
+469 KLTFDQ

-484 YTVAVTEVTK
+484 YTVEVTEVTK
-494 NEGQVEGGQ
+494 TPGQVEGGQ

-522 TDAAKKTGIN
+522 TDAARNAGIN
-532 VDSEDFKNQLNT
+532 VETDDFKNQLNT

-567 TLRYDGATVSAPQP
+567 TLRYNGATVSAPQP

-620 GTYVKPGG
+620 GTYVKPGS

-651 KKEETVTSPDGTS
+651 KKEDTVTSPDGTS

-681 DAEKE
+681 DTEKE
-686 EIAWKALQNKTGKD
+686 EIAWNELQNKTGKD
-700 KATLLQEGYSIDIGS
+700 KATLIQEGYSIDIGS

-724 EWTIGTL
+724 EWTIDEL
-731 SESTKTDTKDL
+731 SESTKTDAKDL

-755 INEKAGTITVDG
+755 IDEKAGTITVDG
-767 ETYDKVTKTADGYTC
+767 KTYDKVTKTNDGYTC

-803 LTPDEIQTALAGQ
+803 LTPEEIQTALAGQ

-869 KDNKDLEEA
+869 KDNKDLEKA
-878 YDALWKQ
+878 YDELWKQ
-885 IQEIR
+885 IQEIQ
-890 SKLQPGEELWI
+890 SKLLPGEELWI
-901 GKTKIDS
+901 GNLEVTDKTEK
-908 TTKKEDIIKYFTK
+908 TDIIKYFTT

-969 TDEFKYFSK
+969 TDEFKSFSK

-993 LLGGY
+993 WGGY

-1009 RVDSN
+1009 RVHSN

-1036 DLLPNEDGKVD
+1036 DLLPDKDDKVD
-1047 QTDCVLVSKG
+1047 QTDCVLVSKN

-1064 DAGKLVNGKDNQ
+1064 DAGNLVNGKGNQ
-1076 TVGLDSKISWDD
+1076 PVGLDSKISWDD
-1088 EGGEGSG
+1088 EGGEGDG

-1102 DSNNNPDKSAYYK
+1102 NPNNCPDKSAYYK

-1130 IKLYQGGFNGRYWV
+1130 IKLYQGGYDGWHWV

-1153 YLEATGSSKTYRDLT
+1153 YLKATGSSKTAASLT
-1168 TKERDAIVGTYVVKI
+1168 KKERNAIVGTYVVKI
-1183 GTTDTNST
+1183 GTTGTNST

-1209 YMSRDANTCI
+1209 YMTRDANTCI
-1219 NSTYKRQNGTWDY
+1219 NSTYKRQDGTWGY

-1273 FANRLLELNKQTT
+1273 FANRLLELNQQTT
-1286 THKTGESA
+1286 THKTSESA

-1310 QDKSETVEG
+1310 QDKSETVTG

-1332 VLKKFFTGSGSKE
+1332 VLKKLFTGSGSKE

-1357 TDKVDATPVSKET
+1357 TDKVNTTPVSKET

-1388 TVTVNGEETV
+1388 KVTVSGEETV

-1418 ETPDKVVTPETPELP
+1418 ETPDEVVTPETPELP
-1433 AVQDATPDDAAPET
+1433 PVQDATPDDAAPET

-1478 SGMLLTIA
+1478 SGMLLMVV
-1486 GAFASLKYKEKH
+1486 GAFTSLKYKEKH

>member
-1 MTNKK
+1 M
-6 LKLAAMSVALT
+6 
-17 ACVAAQPM
+17 
-25 AAHAVEGP
+25 
-33 DSVEDNA
+33 
-40 APQAEPAPV
+40 
-49 EGKTAE
+49 
-55 GEVEGKEGK
+55 
-64 EGKQEEFVPPV
+64 
-75 NEEAKKDDQAP
+75 NEEAKSEEQAP

-96 IIIDYKP
+96 ITIDYKP
-103 AEKPE
+103 AAKPE
-108 EPGKSGEDGETDGS
+108 EPG
-122 DGSGETDETENP
+122 ETDEPETP
-134 DGTYVKGD
+134 GDTHLKGD
-142 VIDNSKKDEATGKDG
+142 VIDNSKKDEVTGEDG
-157 KIGEA
+157 KIGTA

-194 DGNPT
+194 DGNTT
-199 ITTPTETTGTQ
+199 ITTPTETTGTE
-210 TTTTTGTGKADSKT
+210 TTTTTGTGKADSST
-224 TIPDTEKGDKIDLNK
+224 TITDTKKGEEIDLDD
-239 ELKNKDGKVEEPT
+239 ELGKDVRPNWKTDKDAKLGGYTVDKVEPA
-252 WETKVEDKLGDYT
+252 EDG
-265 VKEVK
+265 
-270 DTEGDPN
+270 N

-282 LKKTSDSETKEMSAE
+282 LKKTSEPETKEMSAE

-303 DVPKDGVEKT
+303 DVPEGGVEKK
-313 TDDEGKTTYILK
+313 TDDEGNTTYTLK

-344 KITDN
+344 EITGN
-349 TVETTTETT
+349 SVKTTTETT
-358 LVLKVEKGTVDVDNK
+358 LKLKVEKGTETKKDQD
-373 NLNTEIKLPSIT
+373 LSTEAELPDSIT
-385 AKNTDET
+385 VKNGKSELKVSKDILEKALDNGGTYTDT
-392 KTDVIEISS
+392 
-401 EKLGKMLDDKNYNKD
+401 DKNI
-416 TGEYVYTE
+416 TYTV
-424 TVDGKE
+424 TKKE
-430 YTYKVKKTENTKPL
+430 ESSTKL
-444 TPAQLAD
+444 SNEQLAK
-451 RLGDDFTADDN
+451 RLGDGFTYNAADDSIS
-462 GVYYKGE
+462 YKGE
-469 KLNFDQ
+469 KLTISQND
-475 MEAVRKTLS
+475 VYRKLLS
-484 YTVAVTEVTK
+484 YDVTVTETIK

-503 ESIKS
+503 ASIDK
-508 AEETAKLEAIKAAL
+508 ANNDAKLEAIKAAL

-581 GTPDSSKDTETRKDV
+581 GSSDPSKDTETRKDV

-620 GTYVKPGG
+620 GTYVKPGS

-686 EIAWKALQNKTGKD
+686 EIAWKELQNKTGKD

-724 EWTIGTL
+724 EWTIDTL

-755 INEKAGTITVDG
+755 IDENAGTITVDG
-767 ETYDKVTKTADGYTC
+767 NIYRNVTKTDDGYTC

-788 GVKTTYTFTKQAGAP
+788 GVKTTYTFTKKAGAP
-803 LTPDEIQTALAGQ
+803 LTPEEIQTALAGQ

-869 KDNKDLEEA
+869 KDNKDLEKA
-878 YDALWKQ
+878 YDELWKQ
-885 IQEIR
+885 IQEIQ
-890 SKLQPGEELWI
+890 SKLQPGEELRI
-901 GKTKIDS
+901 GETKIDS

-921 AISPENM
+921 AISPDDM

-942 IAKNSTYVA
+942 IAKETDYVA
-951 NKGSDYEETKKN
+951 NEGSKYEETKKN
-963 YYSGEK
+963 YYSGE
-969 TDEFKYFSK
+969 TETKYYYQ
-978 APDGSKIEVYWKSTW
+978 PWGGSKIEVTPA
-993 LLGGY
+993 GQPGR
-998 YYYTDANGQEV
+998 YYYTNDKGEKEYVFWWDVERQDTRN
-1009 RVDSN
+1009 
-1014 TVHYE
+1014 
-1019 EQRDDI
+1019 DI

-1036 DLLPNEDGKVD
+1036 DLLPDEDGKVN
-1047 QTDCVLVSKG
+1047 QTDCVLVSKN

-1102 DSNNNPDKSAYYK
+1102 NRNNNPDKSAYYK

-1123 PIKENGN
+1123 PIKENGS
-1130 IKLYQGGFNGRYWV
+1130 IKLYQGQWGDYWNPGI
-1144 SAEDQAINA
+1144 SAEDEAINA
-1153 YLEATGSSKTYRDLT
+1153 YLKATGSSKTYRDLT
-1168 TKERDAIVGTYVVKI
+1168 TKERNAIVGTYVVQI
-1183 GTTDTNST
+1183 GTTGTNST

-1201 TSELTAYG
+1201 SSELTAYG
-1209 YMSRDANTCI
+1209 YMTRDANTCI
-1219 NSTYKRQNGTWDY
+1219 NSTYKRQDGTWGY

-1240 SKLTQV
+1240 SELTQV
-1246 SEGKVVG
+1246 REGKVVG

-1273 FANRLLELNKQTT
+1273 FAKRLLELNKQTT
-1286 THKTGESA
+1286 TTHKTGEGA

-1303 GFNGAYT
+1303 DFDGAYT
-1310 QDKSETVEG
+1310 QKKSETVEG

-1332 VLKKFFTGSGSKE
+1332 VLKKIFSGSGSKE
-1345 HDEGKVS
+1345 HDEGSVS
-1352 YTYRT
+1352 YTHRT
-1357 TDKVDATPVSKET
+1357 TDKVNTTPVSKET

-1398 IVPPVTPPVDPDTP
+1398 IVPPVTPPET
-1412 DGPVED
+1412 PVED
-1418 ETPDKVVTPETPELP
+1418 ETPDEVVTPETPELP
-1433 AVQDATPDDAAPET
+1433 PVQDATPDA

>member
-55 GEVEGKEGK
+55 GEVEGE
-64 EGKQEEFVPPV
+64 EEKQEEFVPPV
-75 NEEAKKDDQAP
+75 NDEAKKDDQAP
-86 AFGPGTKTDD
+86 AFGPGTETDD
-96 IIIDYKP
+96 ITIDYKP

-108 EPGKSGEDGETDGS
+108 EP
-122 DGSGETDETENP
+122 GETDETENP

-194 DGNPT
+194 DGNTT
-199 ITTPTETTGTQ
+199 ITTPTETTGTE
-210 TTTTTGTGKADSKT
+210 TTTTTGTGKADSST
-224 TIPDTEKGDKIDLNK
+224 TITDTKKGEEINLDDELGKDVRPDWSTDEKA
-239 ELKNKDGKVEEPT
+239 
-252 WETKVEDKLGDYT
+252 KLGDYT
-265 VKEVK
+265 VKEVEPSE
-270 DTEGDPN
+270 DGN

-282 LKKTSDSETKEMSAE
+282 LKKTSEPETKKMSAE

-303 DVPKDGVEKT
+303 DVPEGGVEKKEEL
-313 TDDEGKTTYILK
+313 DEEGNPKTTYTLK

-344 KITDN
+344 EITGN
-349 TVETTTETT
+349 SVKTTTETT
-358 LVLKVEKGTVDVDNK
+358 LVLKVEKGTVDVNNED
-373 NLNTEIKLPSIT
+373 LTTEIELPSIT

-401 EKLGKMLDDKNYNKD
+401 EKLGEMLQDEYYNNV

-424 TVDGKE
+424 NVDGKE
-430 YTYKVKKTENTKPL
+430 YTYKVKKTEDSKPL
-444 TPAQLAD
+444 TNAQLAD
-451 RLGDDFTADDN
+451 RLGEGFTGDDN

-469 KLNFDQ
+469 KLTFDQ
-475 MEAVRKTLS
+475 KEAVRKTLS
-484 YTVAVTEVTK
+484 YTVEVTEVTK
-494 NEGQVEGGQ
+494 TPGQVEGGQ

-522 TDAAKKTGIN
+522 TDAAKKTGID
-532 VDSEDFKNQLNT
+532 VDSENFKNQLNT

-581 GTPDSSKDTETRKDV
+581 GSSDPIKDTETRKDV

-607 TGSNTWTESGSLN
+607 NGSNTWTESGSLN
-620 GTYVKPGG
+620 GTYVKPDS
-628 GELPSLDGWTIAS
+628 GELPSLDGWTVDS
-641 KDPEKGTTTY
+641 KDPEKGTTIY
-651 KKEETVTSPDGTS
+651 KKEDTVTLSDGTS

-672 ITESSASLS
+672 ITESSAPLT
-681 DAEKE
+681 DTEKE
-686 EIAWKALQNKTGKD
+686 EIAWNELQNKTGKD
-700 KATLLQEGYSIDIGS
+700 KATLIQEGYSIDIGS

-724 EWTIGTL
+724 EWTIDEL
-731 SESTKTDTKDL
+731 SESTKTDAKDL

-755 INEKAGTITVDG
+755 IDEKARTITVDG
-767 ETYDKVTKTADGYTC
+767 KTYDKVTKTNDGYTC

-803 LTPDEIQTALAGQ
+803 LTPEEIQTALAGQ

-869 KDNKDLEEA
+869 KDNKDLEKA
-878 YDALWKQ
+878 YDELWKQ
-885 IQEIR
+885 IQEIQ
-890 SKLQPGEELWI
+890 SKLLPGEELWI
-901 GKTKIDS
+901 GNLEVTDKTEK
-908 TTKKEDIIKYFTK
+908 TDIIKYFTT

-969 TDEFKYFSK
+969 TDEFKSFSK

-993 LLGGY
+993 WGGY

-1009 RVDSN
+1009 RVHSN

-1036 DLLPNEDGKVD
+1036 DLLPDKDDKVD
-1047 QTDCVLVSKG
+1047 QTDCVLVSKN

-1064 DAGKLVNGKDNQ
+1064 DAGNLVNGKGNQ
-1076 TVGLDSKISWDD
+1076 PVGLDSKISWDD
-1088 EGGEGSG
+1088 EGGEGDG

-1102 DSNNNPDKSAYYK
+1102 NSNNCPDKSAYYK

-1123 PIKENGN
+1123 PIKENGS
-1130 IKLYQGGFNGRYWV
+1130 IKLYQGGYDGWHWV

-1153 YLEATGSSKTYRDLT
+1153 YLKATGSNKTAANLSK
-1168 TKERDAIVGTYVVKI
+1168 KERDAIVGTYVVKI

-1201 TSELTAYG
+1201 SSELTAYG
-1209 YMSRDANTCI
+1209 YMTRDANTCI
-1219 NSTYKRQNGTWDY
+1219 NSTYKRQDGTWGY

-1240 SKLTQV
+1240 SELTQV
-1246 SEGKVVG
+1246 REGKVVG

-1273 FANRLLELNKQTT
+1273 FAKRLLELNKQTT
-1286 THKTGESA
+1286 TTHKTGEGA

-1303 GFNGAYT
+1303 DFDGTYT
-1310 QDKSETVEG
+1310 QKKSETVEG

-1332 VLKKFFTGSGSKE
+1332 VLKKLFTGSGSKE

-1352 YTYRT
+1352 YTHRT
-1357 TDKVDATPVSKET
+1357 TDKVNTTPVSKET

-1388 TVTVNGEETV
+1388 TVTVDGEETV

-1418 ETPDKVVTPETPELP
+1418 ETPDEIVTPETPELP
-1433 AVQDATPDDAAPET
+1433 AVQDAAPDEV
-1447 PVLPSDAVLPAVQDA
+1447 VLPAEPELPAVQDATA

-1468 NWMAALGMAF
+1468 NWMAALGMAL
-1478 SGMLLTIA
+1478 SGMVLTIA

>member
-55 GEVEGKEGK
+55 GEVEGE
-64 EGKQEEFVPPV
+64 EEKQEEFVPPE
-75 NEEAKKDDQAP
+75 NDEAKKDDQAP

-103 AEKPE
+103 AEKPDE
-108 EPGKSGEDGETDGS
+108 TDKSGEDGEADGS
-122 DGSGETDETENP
+122 EGSGETDETENP

-142 VIDNSKKDEATGKDG
+142 VIDNNKKDEATGKDG
-157 KIGEA
+157 KIGKA

-194 DGNPT
+194 DGNTT
-199 ITTPTETTGTQ
+199 ITTPTETTGTE
-210 TTTTTGTGKADSKT
+210 TTTTTGTGKADSST
-224 TIPDTEKGDKIDLNK
+224 TITDTKKGEEINLDDELGKDVRPDWKTDKDAKLGGYTVDK
-239 ELKNKDGKVEEPT
+239 VEPAKDG
-252 WETKVEDKLGDYT
+252 
-265 VKEVK
+265 
-270 DTEGDPN
+270 N

-282 LKKTSDSETKEMSAE
+282 LKKTSPTEEKEMAAE
-297 DVAKLL
+297 DIAKLL
-303 DVPKDGVEKT
+303 DVPEGGVEKKEEL
-313 TDDEGKTTYILK
+313 DEEGNPKTTYTLK
-325 KEETSTDE
+325 KEEISTDE

-344 KITDN
+344 KITGN

-358 LVLKVEKGTVDVDNK
+358 LVLKVDKGTVDVDDK
-373 NLNTEIKLPSIT
+373 DLTTEIKLPSIT

-401 EKLGKMLDDKNYNKD
+401 EKLGEMLKDEYYNNV

-430 YTYKVKKTENTKPL
+430 YTYKVKKTEDTNSL
-444 TPAQLAD
+444 TNDQLAN
-451 RLGDDFTADDN
+451 RLGDGFSVDADGD
-462 GVYYKGE
+462 VCYKGE
-469 KLNFDQ
+469 KLTFDQ
-475 MEAVRKTLS
+475 MKAVRKTLS
-484 YTVAVTEVTK
+484 YTVAVTEITK
-494 NEGQVEGGQ
+494 NEGQVEGG
-503 ESIKS
+503 EGSIKS

-522 TDAAKKTGIN
+522 TDAARNAGIN
-532 VDSEDFKNQLNT
+532 VETDDFKNQLNT

-581 GTPDSSKDTETRKDV
+581 GSSDPSKDTETREDIKDYTV
-596 TDNVIT
+596 T

-620 GTYVKPGG
+620 GTYVKPGS
-628 GELPSLDGWTIAS
+628 GELPSLEGWTFDGI
-641 KDPEKGTTTY
+641 DTEKGTTTY

-686 EIAWKALQNKTGKD
+686 EIAWKELQNKTGKD

-724 EWTIGTL
+724 EWTIDTL

-755 INEKAGTITVDG
+755 IDENAGTITVDG
-767 ETYDKVTKTADGYTC
+767 NIYRNVTKTDDGYTC

-788 GVKTTYTFTKQAGAP
+788 GVKTTYTFTKKAGAP
-803 LTPDEIQTALAGQ
+803 PTPEEIQTALAGQ

-860 TSSSVTDII
+860 TSSSVTGII
-869 KDNKDLEEA
+869 KDDKDLEKA
-878 YDALWKQ
+878 YDELWKQ
-885 IQEIR
+885 IQEIQ
-890 SKLQPGEELWI
+890 SKLQPGEELRI
-901 GKTKIDS
+901 GETKIDS

-921 AISPENM
+921 AISPDNM

-969 TDEFKYFSK
+969 TGEFKYFSK

-993 LLGGY
+993 GWNGY
-998 YYYTDANGQEV
+998 YYYTDANGHEV

-1014 TVHYE
+1014 TVHSE

-1036 DLLPNEDGKVD
+1036 DLLPDKDGKVD
-1047 QTDCVLVSKG
+1047 QTDCVLVSKN

-1064 DAGKLVNGKDNQ
+1064 DAGNLVNGKDNQ

-1102 DSNNNPDKSAYYK
+1102 NRNNNPDKSAYYK

-1123 PIKENGN
+1123 PIKENGS
-1130 IKLYQGGFNGRYWV
+1130 IKLYQGGYDGWHWV

-1153 YLEATGSSKTYRDLT
+1153 YLKATGSSKTAASLT
-1168 TKERDAIVGTYVVKI
+1168 KKERNAIVGTYVVKI

-1209 YMSRDANTCI
+1209 YMTRDANTCI
-1219 NSTYKRQNGTWDY
+1219 NSTYKRQTNSWDY

-1246 SEGKVVG
+1246 REGKVVG

-1273 FANRLLELNKQTT
+1273 FAKRLLELNKQTT
-1286 THKTGESA
+1286 TTHKTGEGA

-1303 GFNGAYT
+1303 GFDGTYT
-1310 QDKSETVEG
+1310 QKKSETVEG

-1332 VLKKFFTGSGSKE
+1332 VLKKIFSGSGSKE
-1345 HDEGKVS
+1345 HDEGSVS
-1352 YTYRT
+1352 YTHRT
-1357 TDKVDATPVSKET
+1357 TDKVNTTPVSKET

-1388 TVTVNGEETV
+1388 KVTVSGEETV
-1398 IVPPVTPPVDPDTP
+1398 IVPPVDPDTP

-1418 ETPDKVVTPETPELP
+1418 ETPDEVVTPETPELP
-1433 AVQDATPDDAAPET
+1433 PVQDATPDA
-1447 PVLPSDAVLPAVQDA
+1447 PVLPSDAVLPAVQDATA

-1478 SGMLLTIA
+1478 SGMLLMVV
-1486 GAFASLKYKEKH
+1486 GAFTSLKYKEKH

>member
-33 DSVEDNA
+33 DPAEDNA
-40 APQAEPAPV
+40 APQAEPVAESSTPAPV
-49 EGKTAE
+49 AEE
-55 GEVEGKEGK
+55 GE
-64 EGKQEEFVPPV
+64 KQEEFVPPV
-75 NEEAKKDDQAP
+75 NDEAKKDDQAP

-108 EPGKSGEDGETDGS
+108 EPG
-122 DGSGETDETENP
+122 ETDETENP

-142 VIDNSKKDEATGKDG
+142 VIDNNKKNEETGKDG

-194 DGNPT
+194 DGNTT
-199 ITTPTETTGTQ
+199 ITTPTETTGTE
-210 TTTTTGTGKADSKT
+210 TTTTTGTGKADSST
-224 TIPDTEKGDKIDLNK
+224 TITDTKKGEEINLDDELGKDVRPNWKTDKDAKLGGYTVDK
-239 ELKNKDGKVEEPT
+239 VEPAKDG
-252 WETKVEDKLGDYT
+252 
-265 VKEVK
+265 
-270 DTEGDPN
+270 N

-282 LKKTSDSETKEMSAE
+282 LKKTSEPETKKMSAE

-303 DVPKDGVEKT
+303 DVPEGGVEKK
-313 TDDEGKTTYILK
+313 TDDEGNTTYTLK

-344 KITDN
+344 KITGN

-358 LVLKVEKGTVDVDNK
+358 LVLKVEKGTVDVDDK
-373 NLNTEIKLPSIT
+373 DLTTEIKLPSIT
-385 AKNTDET
+385 AKNTDKA

-430 YTYKVKKTENTKPL
+430 YTYKVKKTEDSKPL
-444 TPAQLAD
+444 TNAQLAD
-451 RLGDDFTADDN
+451 RLGEGFTGDDN

-469 KLNFDQ
+469 KLTFDQ
-475 MEAVRKTLS
+475 KEAVRKTLS
-484 YTVAVTEVTK
+484 YTVEVTEITK
-494 NEGQVEGGQ
+494 TPGQVEGGQ
-503 ESIKS
+503 ESIES
-508 AEETAKLEAIKAAL
+508 AKETAKLEAIKAAL
-522 TDAAKKTGIN
+522 TDAARNAGIN
-532 VDSEDFKNQLNT
+532 VETDDFKNQLNT

-567 TLRYDGATVSAPQP
+567 TLCYDGATVSAPQP
-581 GTPDSSKDTETRKDV
+581 GSSDPSKDTETRKDV

-620 GTYVKPGG
+620 GTYVKPGSG
-628 GELPSLDGWTIAS
+628 KLPSLDGWTIAS

-651 KKEETVTSPDGTS
+651 KKEDTVTSPDGTI

-681 DAEKE
+681 DTEKE
-686 EIAWKALQNKTGKD
+686 EIAWAELLNQHPEYKNKDELKA
-700 KATLLQEGYSIDIGS
+700 AGYNINISS

-724 EWTIGTL
+724 EWTIDEL
-731 SESTKTDTKDL
+731 SESTKTDAKDL

-755 INEKAGTITVDG
+755 IDEKARTITVDG
-767 ETYDKVTKTADGYTC
+767 KTYDKVTKTNDGYTC

-803 LTPDEIQTALAGQ
+803 LTPEEIQTALAGQ
-816 YSVSA
+816 YSVPA

-869 KDNKDLEEA
+869 KDNKDLEKA
-878 YDALWKQ
+878 YDELWKQ
-885 IQEIR
+885 IQEIQ
-890 SKLQPGEELWI
+890 SKLLPGEELWI
-901 GKTKIDS
+901 GNLEVTDKTEK
-908 TTKKEDIIKYFTK
+908 TDIIKYFTT

-942 IAKNSTYVA
+942 IAKSSTYVA

-969 TDEFKYFSK
+969 TDEFKSFSK
-978 APDGSKIEVYWKSTW
+978 APDGSKIEVYWKWTRW
-993 LLGGY
+993 GGY

-1009 RVDSN
+1009 RVHSN

-1036 DLLPNEDGKVD
+1036 DLLPDKDGNVD
-1047 QTDCVLVSKG
+1047 QTDCVLVSKN
-1057 LKLEWNY
+1057 LEWNY
-1064 DAGKLVNGKDNQ
+1064 DAGNLVNGKGNQ
-1076 TVGLDSKISWDD
+1076 PVGLDSKISWDD
-1088 EGGEGSG
+1088 EGGKGNG

-1102 DSNNNPDKSAYYK
+1102 NPNNCPDKSAYYK

-1130 IKLYQGGFNGRYWV
+1130 IKLYQGGFDDYWYWV

-1153 YLEATGSSKTYRDLT
+1153 YLKATGSNKTAASLT
-1168 TKERDAIVGTYVVKI
+1168 KKERDAIVGTYVVKI
-1183 GTTDTNST
+1183 GTTGTNST

-1209 YMSRDANTCI
+1209 YMTRDANTCI
-1219 NSTYKRQNGTWDY
+1219 NSTYKRQDGTWGY

-1246 SEGKVVG
+1246 REGKVVG

-1273 FANRLLELNKQTT
+1273 FANRLLELNQQTT
-1286 THKTGESA
+1286 THKTSERA

-1303 GFNGAYT
+1303 GFDGAYT
-1310 QDKSETVEG
+1310 QNKSETVTG

-1332 VLKKFFTGSGSKE
+1332 VLKKLFSGKGETSYDTGN
-1345 HDEGKVS
+1345 VS

-1357 TDKVDATPVSKET
+1357 TDKVNTTPVSKET

-1388 TVTVNGEETV
+1388 TVTVDGEETV
-1398 IVPPVTPPVDPDTP
+1398 IVPPVTPPET
-1412 DGPVED
+1412 PVED
-1418 ETPDKVVTPETPELP
+1418 ETPDEVVTPETPELP
-1433 AVQDATPDDAAPET
+1433 AVEAA
-1447 PVLPSDAVLPAVQDA
+1447 AA
-1462 LPQTGV
+1462 LPKTGV

>member
-1 MTNKK
+1 M
-6 LKLAAMSVALT
+6 
-17 ACVAAQPM
+17 
-25 AAHAVEGP
+25 
-33 DSVEDNA
+33 
-40 APQAEPAPV
+40 
-49 EGKTAE
+49 
-55 GEVEGKEGK
+55 
-64 EGKQEEFVPPV
+64 

-96 IIIDYKP
+96 ITIDYKP
-103 AEKPE
+103 AEKPG
-108 EPGKSGEDGETDGS
+108 EPGKSGEDGEADGS
-122 DGSGETDETENP
+122 EGSGETDETENP

-194 DGNPT
+194 DGNTT
-199 ITTPTETTGTQ
+199 ITTPTETTGTE
-210 TTTTTGTGKADSKT
+210 TTTTTGTGKADSST
-224 TIPDTEKGDKIDLNK
+224 TITDTKKGEEIDLDD
-239 ELKNKDGKVEEPT
+239 ELGKDVRPNWKT
-252 WETKVEDKLGDYT
+252 DKDAKLGDYT
-265 VKEVK
+265 VDKVEPAE
-270 DTEGDPN
+270 DGN
-277 SKTLT
+277 SKELT
-282 LKKTSDSETKEMSAE
+282 LKKTSPTEEKEMAAE
-297 DVAKLL
+297 DIAKLL
-303 DVPKDGVEKT
+303 DVPEGGVEKK
-313 TDDEGKTTYILK
+313 TDNEGNTTYTLK

-344 KITDN
+344 KITGN

-358 LVLKVEKGTVDVDNK
+358 LKLKVEKGTVDVDDK
-373 NLNTEIKLPSIT
+373 DLTTKVELPSIT

-401 EKLGKMLDDKNYNKD
+401 EKLGEMLKDEYYNNV

-424 TVDGKE
+424 NVDGKE

-444 TPAQLAD
+444 THAQLAD
-451 RLGDDFTADDN
+451 RLGEGFTGDDN

-469 KLNFDQ
+469 KLNLDQ

-484 YTVAVTEVTK
+484 YTVEVTEVTK
-494 NEGQVEGGQ
+494 TPGQVEGGQ

-581 GTPDSSKDTETRKDV
+581 GSSDPSKDTETRKDV

-620 GTYVKPGG
+620 GTYVKPGS
-628 GELPSLDGWTIAS
+628 GELPSFDGWTIAS

-681 DAEKE
+681 DTEKE
-686 EIAWKALQNKTGKD
+686 EIAWAELLNQHPEYKNKDELKA
-700 KATLLQEGYSIDIGS
+700 AGYNINISS

-724 EWTIGTL
+724 EWTIAEL
-731 SESTKTDTKDL
+731 SESTKTDAKDL

-755 INEKAGTITVDG
+755 IDENAGTITVDG
-767 ETYDKVTKTADGYTC
+767 NIYRNVTKTDDGYTC

-803 LTPDEIQTALAGQ
+803 LTPEEIQTALAGQ

-831 TATFTKGDETITVD
+831 TATFTKGNETITVD

-869 KDNKDLEEA
+869 KDNKDLEKA
-878 YDALWKQ
+878 YDELWKQ
-885 IQEIR
+885 IQEIQ
-890 SKLQPGEELWI
+890 SKLLPGEELWI

-993 LLGGY
+993 WGGY
-998 YYYTDANGQEV
+998 YYYTDATGQEV
-1009 RVDSN
+1009 RVHSN

-1036 DLLPNEDGKVD
+1036 DLLPDKDGKVD
-1047 QTDCVLVSKG
+1047 QTDCVLVSKD

-1064 DAGKLVNGKDNQ
+1064 DAGNLVNGKGNQ

-1088 EGGEGSG
+1088 EGGEGDG

-1102 DSNNNPDKSAYYK
+1102 NRNNNPDKSAYYK

-1123 PIKENGN
+1123 PIKENGS
-1130 IKLYQGGFNGRYWV
+1130 IKLYQGQWGDYWNPGI
-1144 SAEDQAINA
+1144 SAEDEAINA
-1153 YLEATGSSKTYRDLT
+1153 YLKATGSSKTYRDLT
-1168 TKERDAIVGTYVVKI
+1168 TKERNAIVGTYVVKI
-1183 GTTDTNST
+1183 GTTGTNST

-1201 TSELTAYG
+1201 SSELTAYG
-1209 YMSRDANTCI
+1209 YMTRDANTCI
-1219 NSTYKRQNGTWDY
+1219 NSTYKRQDGTWGY

-1240 SKLTQV
+1240 SELTQV
-1246 SEGKVVG
+1246 REGKVVG

-1273 FANRLLELNKQTT
+1273 FAKRLLELNKQTT
-1286 THKTGESA
+1286 TTHKTGEGA

-1303 GFNGAYT
+1303 DFDGTYT
-1310 QDKSETVEG
+1310 QKKSETVEA
-1319 SGTGKGHYTTFTE
+1319 SGTGSGHYTTFTE
-1332 VLKKFFTGSGSKE
+1332 VLKKIFSGSGSKE
-1345 HDEGKVS
+1345 HDEGSVS
-1352 YTYRT
+1352 YTHRT
-1357 TDKVDATPVSKET
+1357 TDKVNTTPVSKET

-1398 IVPPVTPPVDPDTP
+1398 IVPPVTPPET
-1412 DGPVED
+1412 PVED
-1418 ETPDKVVTPETPELP
+1418 ETPDEVVTPETPELP
-1433 AVQDATPDDAAPET
+1433 PVQDATPDAPF
-1447 PVLPSDAVLPAVQDA
+1447 LPSDAVLPAVQDA

>member
-1 MTNKK
+1 M
-6 LKLAAMSVALT
+6 
-17 ACVAAQPM
+17 
-25 AAHAVEGP
+25 
-33 DSVEDNA
+33 
-40 APQAEPAPV
+40 
-49 EGKTAE
+49 
-55 GEVEGKEGK
+55 
-64 EGKQEEFVPPV
+64 

-108 EPGKSGEDGETDGS
+108 EPGKSGEDGEADGS
-122 DGSGETDETENP
+122 EGSGETDETENP

-194 DGNPT
+194 DGNTT
-199 ITTPTETTGTQ
+199 ITTPTETTGTE
-210 TTTTTGTGKADSKT
+210 TTTTTGTGKADSST
-224 TIPDTEKGDKIDLNK
+224 TITDTKKGEEIDLNK
-239 ELKNKDGKVEEPT
+239 ELGEVRPDWKTDKDAT
-252 WETKVEDKLGDYT
+252 LGDYT
-265 VKEVK
+265 VKEVEPSE
-270 DTEGDPN
+270 DGN
-277 SKTLT
+277 SKELT
-282 LKKTSDSETKEMSAE
+282 LKKTSPTEEKEMAAE
-297 DVAKLL
+297 DIAKLL
-303 DVPKDGVEKT
+303 DVPEGGVEKK
-313 TDDEGKTTYILK
+313 TDDEGNTTYTLK

-333 NGNTVTRVTYY
+333 NGNTVTRTTYY
-344 KITDN
+344 EITG
-349 TVETTTETT
+349 TSVKTRTETT
-358 LVLKVEKGTVDVDNK
+358 LKLKVEKGTETKKDQD
-373 NLNTEIKLPSIT
+373 LSTEAELPDSIT
-385 AKNTDET
+385 VKNGKSELKVSKDILEKALDNGGTYTDT
-392 KTDVIEISS
+392 
-401 EKLGKMLDDKNYNKD
+401 DKNI
-416 TGEYVYTE
+416 TYTV
-424 TVDGKE
+424 TKKE
-430 YTYKVKKTENTKPL
+430 ESSTKL
-444 TPAQLAD
+444 SNEQLAK
-451 RLGDDFTADDN
+451 RLGDGFTYNAADDSIS
-462 GVYYKGE
+462 YKGE
-469 KLNFDQ
+469 KLTISQND
-475 MEAVRKTLS
+475 VYRKLLS
-484 YTVAVTEVTK
+484 YDVTVTETIK

-503 ESIKS
+503 ASIDK
-508 AEETAKLEAIKAAL
+508 ANNDAKLEAIKAAL

-581 GTPDSSKDTETRKDV
+581 GSSDPSKDTETREDIKDYTV
-596 TDNVIT
+596 T

-620 GTYVKPGG
+620 GTYVKPGS
-628 GELPSLDGWTIAS
+628 GELPSLEGWTFDGI
-641 KDPEKGTTTY
+641 DTEKGTTTY

-686 EIAWKALQNKTGKD
+686 EIAWKELQNKTGKD

-724 EWTIGTL
+724 EWTIDTL

-755 INEKAGTITVDG
+755 IDENAGTITVDG
-767 ETYDKVTKTADGYTC
+767 NIYRNVTKTDDGYTC

-788 GVKTTYTFTKQAGAP
+788 GVKTTYTFTKKAGAP
-803 LTPDEIQTALAGQ
+803 LTPEEIQTALAGQ

-860 TSSSVTDII
+860 TSSSVTGII
-869 KDNKDLEEA
+869 KDDKDLEKA
-878 YDALWKQ
+878 YDELWKQ
-885 IQEIR
+885 IQEIQ
-890 SKLQPGEELWI
+890 SKLQPGEELRI
-901 GKTKIDS
+901 GETKIDS

-921 AISPENM
+921 AISPDNM

-969 TDEFKYFSK
+969 TGEFKYFSK

-993 LLGGY
+993 GWNGY
-998 YYYTDANGQEV
+998 YYYTDANGHEV

-1014 TVHYE
+1014 TVHSE

-1036 DLLPNEDGKVD
+1036 DLLPDEDGKVN
-1047 QTDCVLVSKG
+1047 QTDCVLVSKN

-1102 DSNNNPDKSAYYK
+1102 NRNNNPDKSAYYK

-1123 PIKENGN
+1123 PIKENGS
-1130 IKLYQGGFNGRYWV
+1130 IKLYQGGYDGWYWV

-1153 YLEATGSSKTYRDLT
+1153 YLEATGSSKTAASLT
-1168 TKERDAIVGTYVVKI
+1168 KKERDAIVGTYVVKI
-1183 GTTDTNST
+1183 GTTGTNST

-1201 TSELTAYG
+1201 SSELTAYG
-1209 YMSRDANTCI
+1209 YMTRDANTCI
-1219 NSTYKRQNGTWDY
+1219 NSTYKRQDGTWGY

-1240 SKLTQV
+1240 SELTQV
-1246 SEGKVVG
+1246 REGKVVG

-1273 FANRLLELNKQTT
+1273 FAKRLLELNKQTT
-1286 THKTGESA
+1286 TTHKTGEGA

-1303 GFNGAYT
+1303 DFDGTYT
-1310 QDKSETVEG
+1310 QKKSETVEA
-1319 SGTGKGHYTTFTE
+1319 SGTGSGHYTTFTE
-1332 VLKKFFTGSGSKE
+1332 VLKKIFSGSGSKE
-1345 HDEGKVS
+1345 HDEGSVS
-1352 YTYRT
+1352 YTHRT
-1357 TDKVDATPVSKET
+1357 TDKVNTTPVSKET

-1376 HVDYNYTSIETR
+1376 HVGYNYTSIETR

-1398 IVPPVTPPVDPDTP
+1398 IVPPVTPPET
-1412 DGPVED
+1412 PVED
-1418 ETPDKVVTPETPELP
+1418 ETPDEVVMTPETPELP
-1433 AVQDATPDDAAPET
+1433 PVQDATPDT

>member
-49 EGKTAE
+49 EGETAE
-55 GEVEGKEGK
+55 GEVEGE
-64 EGKQEEFVPPV
+64 EEKQEEFVPPV
-75 NEEAKKDDQAP
+75 NEEAKSEEQAP

-96 IIIDYKP
+96 ITIDYKP

-108 EPGKSGEDGETDGS
+108 EPGKSGEDGEADGS
-122 DGSGETDETENP
+122 EGSGETDETENP

-142 VIDNSKKDEATGKDG
+142 VIDNSKKDEATGEDG

-194 DGNPT
+194 DGNTT
-199 ITTPTETTGTQ
+199 ITTPTETTGTE
-210 TTTTTGTGKADSKT
+210 TTTTTGTGKADSST
-224 TIPDTEKGDKIDLNK
+224 TITDTKKGEEINLDDELGENVRPDWSTDKDAKLGGYTV
-239 ELKNKDGKVEEPT
+239 DKVEPA
-252 WETKVEDKLGDYT
+252 EDG
-265 VKEVK
+265 
-270 DTEGDPN
+270 N
-277 SKTLT
+277 SKELT
-282 LKKTSDSETKEMSAE
+282 LKKTENAEKEMSAE
-297 DVAKLL
+297 DIAKLL
-303 DVPKDGVEKT
+303 DVPEGGVEKK
-313 TDDEGKTTYILK
+313 TDDEGNTTYTLK
-325 KEETSTDE
+325 KEEISTDE

-344 KITDN
+344 EITGN
-349 TVETTTETT
+349 SVKTRTETT
-358 LVLKVEKGTVDVDNK
+358 LVLKVEKGTVDVDDK
-373 NLNTEIKLPSIT
+373 DLTTKVELPSI
-385 AKNTDET
+385 KDE
-392 KTDVIEISS
+392 S
-401 EKLGKMLDDKNYNKD
+401 
-416 TGEYVYTE
+416 
-424 TVDGKE
+424 GKE
-430 YTYKVKKTENTKPL
+430 ILSAKQLNDLLKDQKPDKDGTYKIEKEANGKTYLYTITESTDQGTLL
-444 TPAQLAD
+444 TNKQLAD
-451 RLGDDFTADDN
+451 RLGEGFTADDN

-475 MEAVRKTLS
+475 MKAVRKTLS
-484 YTVAVTEVTK
+484 YTVEVTEVTK
-494 NEGQVEGGQ
+494 TPGQVEGGQ

-567 TLRYDGATVSAPQP
+567 TLRYNGATVSTDP
-581 GTPDSSKDTETRKDV
+581 GTPDSSKDTETREDVKDYTV
-596 TDNVIT
+596 T

-620 GTYVKPGG
+620 GTYVKPGS

-686 EIAWKALQNKTGKD
+686 EIAWKELQNKTGKD

-724 EWTIGTL
+724 EWTIDTL

-755 INEKAGTITVDG
+755 IDENAGTITVDG
-767 ETYDKVTKTADGYTC
+767 NIYRNVTKTDDGYTC

-803 LTPDEIQTALAGQ
+803 LTPEEIQTALAGQ

-831 TATFTKGDETITVD
+831 TATFTKGNETITVD

-860 TSSSVTDII
+860 TSSSVTGII
-869 KDNKDLEEA
+869 KDDKDLEKA
-878 YDALWKQ
+878 YDELWKQ
-885 IQEIR
+885 IQEIQ
-890 SKLQPGEELWI
+890 SKLQPGEELRI
-901 GKTKIDS
+901 GETKIDS

-921 AISPENM
+921 AISPDDM

-942 IAKNSTYVA
+942 IAKSSTYVA

-969 TDEFKYFSK
+969 ADEFKYFSK
-978 APDGSKIEVYWKSTW
+978 APDDSKIEVYWKWTW
-993 LLGGY
+993 WGGY

-1009 RVDSN
+1009 RVHSN
-1014 TVHYE
+1014 TVHSE

-1036 DLLPNEDGKVD
+1036 DLLPDEDGKVN
-1047 QTDCVLVSKG
+1047 QTDCVLVSKN

-1088 EGGEGSG
+1088 EGGKGSG

-1102 DSNNNPDKSAYYK
+1102 DPNKNPDKSAYYK

-1123 PIKENGN
+1123 PIKDKDGS
-1130 IKLYQGGFNGRYWV
+1130 IKLYQGGYDGWYWV

-1153 YLEATGSSKTYRDLT
+1153 YLKATGSSKTAASLT
-1168 TKERDAIVGTYVVKI
+1168 KKERDAIVGTYVVKI

-1191 GESGYQVYLK
+1191 GEGGYQVYRK

-1219 NSTYKRQNGTWDY
+1219 NSTYKRQDGTWGY

-1240 SKLTQV
+1240 SELTQV
-1246 SEGKVVG
+1246 REGKVVG

-1273 FANRLLELNKQTT
+1273 FAKRLLELNKQTT
-1286 THKTGESA
+1286 TTHKTGEGA

-1303 GFNGAYT
+1303 DFDGTYT
-1310 QDKSETVEG
+1310 QKKSETVEG

-1332 VLKKFFTGSGSKE
+1332 VLKKIFSGSGSKE
-1345 HDEGKVS
+1345 HDEGSVS
-1352 YTYRT
+1352 YTHRT
-1357 TDKVDATPVSKET
+1357 TDNVNTTPVSKET

-1376 HVDYNYTSIETR
+1376 HVGYNYTSIETR

-1398 IVPPVTPPVDPDTP
+1398 IVPPVTPPET
-1412 DGPVED
+1412 PVED
-1418 ETPDKVVTPETPELP
+1418 ETPDEVVTPETPELP
-1433 AVQDATPDDAAPET
+1433 PVQDATPDA

>member
-1 MTNKK
+1 MTNKN

-55 GEVEGKEGK
+55 GEVEGE
-64 EGKQEEFVPPV
+64 EEKQEEFVPPV
-75 NEEAKKDDQAP
+75 NDEAKKDDQAP

-96 IIIDYKP
+96 ITIDYKP

-108 EPGKSGEDGETDGS
+108 AP
-122 DGSGETDETENP
+122 GETDETENP

-180 AEVKKGDPVVGKDE
+180 AEVKKGESVVGKDE
-194 DGNPT
+194 DGNTT

-210 TTTTTGTGKADSKT
+210 TTTTTGTGEAKSET
-224 TIPDTEKGDKIDLNK
+224 TITDTKKGEEINLDDELGKDVRPDWSTDEKA
-239 ELKNKDGKVEEPT
+239 
-252 WETKVEDKLGDYT
+252 KLGDYT
-265 VKEVK
+265 VKEVEPSE
-270 DTEGDPN
+270 DGN

-282 LKKTSDSETKEMSAE
+282 LKKTSEPETKKMSAE

-303 DVPKDGVEKT
+303 DVPEGGVEKKEEL
-313 TDDEGKTTYILK
+313 DEEGNPKTTYTLK

-344 KITDN
+344 EITGN
-349 TVETTTETT
+349 SVKTTTETT
-358 LVLKVEKGTVDVDNK
+358 LVLKVEKGTVDVNNED
-373 NLNTEIKLPSIT
+373 LTTEIELPSIT

-401 EKLGKMLDDKNYNKD
+401 EKLGEMLQDEYYNNV

-424 TVDGKE
+424 NVDGKE
-430 YTYKVKKTENTKPL
+430 YTYKVKKTEDSKPL
-444 TPAQLAD
+444 TNAQLAD
-451 RLGDDFTADDN
+451 RLGEGFTGDDN

-469 KLNFDQ
+469 KLTFDQ
-475 MEAVRKTLS
+475 KEAVRKTLS
-484 YTVAVTEVTK
+484 YTVEVTEVTK
-494 NEGQVEGGQ
+494 TPGQVEGGQ

-522 TDAAKKTGIN
+522 TDAAKKTGID
-532 VDSEDFKNQLNT
+532 VDSENFKNQLNT

-581 GTPDSSKDTETRKDV
+581 GSSDPIKDTETRKDV

-620 GTYVKPGG
+620 GTYVKPGSG
-628 GELPSLDGWTIAS
+628 KLPSLDGWTVDIN
-641 KDPEKGTTTY
+641 DPEKGTTIY
-651 KKEETVTSPDGTS
+651 KKEDTVTLPDGTS

-681 DAEKE
+681 DTEKE
-686 EIAWKALQNKTGKD
+686 EIAWAELLNQHPEYKNKDELKA
-700 KATLLQEGYSIDIGS
+700 AGYNINISS

-724 EWTIGTL
+724 EWTIDEL
-731 SESTKTDTKDL
+731 SESTKTDAKDL

-755 INEKAGTITVDG
+755 IDEKAGTITVDG
-767 ETYDKVTKTADGYTC
+767 KTYDKVTKTNDGYTC

-803 LTPDEIQTALAGQ
+803 LTPEEIQTALAGQ
-816 YSVSA
+816 YSVPA

-869 KDNKDLEEA
+869 KDNKDLEKA
-878 YDALWKQ
+878 YDELWKQ
-885 IQEIR
+885 IQEIQ
-890 SKLQPGEELWI
+890 SKLLPGEELWI
-901 GKTKIDS
+901 GNLEVTDKTEK
-908 TTKKEDIIKYFTK
+908 TDIIKYFTT

-942 IAKNSTYVA
+942 IAKSSTYVA

-969 TDEFKYFSK
+969 TDEFKSFSK
-978 APDGSKIEVYWKSTW
+978 APDGSKIEVYWKWTRW
-993 LLGGY
+993 GGY

-1009 RVDSN
+1009 RVHSN

-1036 DLLPNEDGKVD
+1036 DLLPDKDGNVD
-1047 QTDCVLVSKG
+1047 QTDCVLVSKN

-1064 DAGKLVNGKDNQ
+1064 DAGNLVNGKGNQ
-1076 TVGLDSKISWDD
+1076 PVGLDSKISWDD
-1088 EGGEGSG
+1088 EGGEGDG

-1102 DSNNNPDKSAYYK
+1102 NPNNCPDKSAYYK

-1130 IKLYQGGFNGRYWV
+1130 IKLYQGGFDDYWYWV

-1153 YLEATGSSKTYRDLT
+1153 YLKATGSNKTAASLT
-1168 TKERDAIVGTYVVKI
+1168 KKERDAIVGTYVVKI
-1183 GTTDTNST
+1183 GTTGTNST

-1209 YMSRDANTCI
+1209 YMTRDANTCI
-1219 NSTYKRQNGTWDY
+1219 NSTYKRQTNSWDY

-1286 THKTGESA
+1286 THKTSERA

-1310 QDKSETVEG
+1310 QDKSETVTG

-1332 VLKKFFTGSGSKE
+1332 VLKKLFTGSGSKE

-1357 TDKVDATPVSKET
+1357 TDKVDTTPVSKET
-1370 VTTTDA
+1370 VTITDA

-1388 TVTVNGEETV
+1388 KVTVSGEETV
-1398 IVPPVTPPVDPDTP
+1398 IVPPVDPDTP

-1418 ETPDKVVTPETPELP
+1418 ETPDEVVTPETPELP
-1433 AVQDATPDDAAPET
+1433 PVQDATPDDAAPET

-1478 SGMLLTIA
+1478 SGMLLMVV

>member
-55 GEVEGKEGK
+55 GEVEGE
-64 EGKQEEFVPPV
+64 EEKQEEFVPPE
-75 NEEAKKDDQAP
+75 NDEAKKDDQAP

-108 EPGKSGEDGETDGS
+108 EPGKSGEDGEADGS
-122 DGSGETDETENP
+122 EGSGETDETENP

-142 VIDNSKKDEATGKDG
+142 
-157 KIGEA
+157 
-162 TKEETPDS
+162 
-170 SSSTTVVDPD
+170 
-180 AEVKKGDPVVGKDE
+180 PVVGKDE
-194 DGNPT
+194 DGNTT
-199 ITTPTETTGTQ
+199 ITTPTETTGTE
-210 TTTTTGTGKADSKT
+210 TTTTTGTGKADSST
-224 TIPDTEKGDKIDLNK
+224 TITDTKKGEEINLDDELGKDVRPDWKTDKDAKLGGYTVDK
-239 ELKNKDGKVEEPT
+239 VEPAKDG
-252 WETKVEDKLGDYT
+252 
-265 VKEVK
+265 
-270 DTEGDPN
+270 N

-282 LKKTSDSETKEMSAE
+282 LKKTSPTEEKEMAAE
-297 DVAKLL
+297 DIAKLL
-303 DVPKDGVEKT
+303 DVPEGGVEKKEEL
-313 TDDEGKTTYILK
+313 DEEGNPKTTYTLK
-325 KEETSTDE
+325 KEEISTDE

-344 KITDN
+344 KITGN

-358 LVLKVEKGTVDVDNK
+358 LVLKVEKGTVDVDDK
-373 NLNTEIKLPSIT
+373 DLTTEIKLPSIT

-401 EKLGKMLDDKNYNKD
+401 EKLGEMLKDEYYNNV

-430 YTYKVKKTENTKPL
+430 YTYKVKKTEDTNSL
-444 TPAQLAD
+444 TNDQLAN
-451 RLGDDFTADDN
+451 RLGDGFSVDADGD
-462 GVYYKGE
+462 VCYKGE
-469 KLNFDQ
+469 KLTFDQ
-475 MEAVRKTLS
+475 MKAVRKTLS
-484 YTVAVTEVTK
+484 YTVAVTEITK
-494 NEGQVEGGQ
+494 NEGQVEGG
-503 ESIKS
+503 EGSIKS

-522 TDAAKKTGIN
+522 TDAARNAGIN
-532 VDSEDFKNQLNT
+532 VETDDFKNQLNT

-581 GTPDSSKDTETRKDV
+581 GSSDPRKDTETRKDV

-620 GTYVKPGG
+620 GTYVKPGS
-628 GELPSLDGWTIAS
+628 GELPSLEGWTFDGI
-641 KDPEKGTTTY
+641 DTEKGTTIY
-651 KKEETVTSPDGTS
+651 KKEDTVTLSDGTS

-672 ITESSASLS
+672 ITESSVSLS
-681 DAEKE
+681 DTEKE
-686 EIAWKALQNKTGKD
+686 EIAWAELLNQHPEYKNKDELKA
-700 KATLLQEGYSIDIGS
+700 AGYNINISS

-724 EWTIGTL
+724 EWTIDEL
-731 SESTKTDTKDL
+731 SESTKTDAKDL

-755 INEKAGTITVDG
+755 IDEKAGTITVDG
-767 ETYDKVTKTADGYTC
+767 KTYDKVTKTNDGYTC

-803 LTPDEIQTALAGQ
+803 LTPEEIQTALAGQ
-816 YSVSA
+816 YSVPA

-869 KDNKDLEEA
+869 KDNKDLEKA
-878 YDALWKQ
+878 YDELWKQ
-885 IQEIR
+885 IQEIQ
-890 SKLQPGEELWI
+890 SKLLPGEELWI
-901 GKTKIDS
+901 GNLEVTDKTEK
-908 TTKKEDIIKYFTK
+908 TDIIKYFTT

-942 IAKNSTYVA
+942 IAKSSTYVA

-969 TDEFKYFSK
+969 TDEFKSFSK
-978 APDGSKIEVYWKSTW
+978 APDGSKIEVYWKWTRW
-993 LLGGY
+993 GGY

-1009 RVDSN
+1009 RVHSN

-1036 DLLPNEDGKVD
+1036 DLLPDKDGNVD
-1047 QTDCVLVSKG
+1047 QTDCVLVSKN
-1057 LKLEWNY
+1057 LEWNY
-1064 DAGKLVNGKDNQ
+1064 DAGNLVNGKGNQ
-1076 TVGLDSKISWDD
+1076 PVGLDSKISWDD
-1088 EGGEGSG
+1088 EGGKGNG

-1102 DSNNNPDKSAYYK
+1102 NPNNCPDKSAYYK

-1130 IKLYQGGFNGRYWV
+1130 IKLYQGGFDDYWYWV

-1153 YLEATGSSKTYRDLT
+1153 YLKATGSNKTAASLT
-1168 TKERDAIVGTYVVKI
+1168 KKERDAIVGTYVVKI
-1183 GTTDTNST
+1183 GTTGTNST

-1209 YMSRDANTCI
+1209 YMTRDANTCI
-1219 NSTYKRQNGTWDY
+1219 NSTYKRQDGTWGY

-1286 THKTGESA
+1286 THKTSERA

-1303 GFNGAYT
+1303 GFDGAYT
-1310 QDKSETVEG
+1310 QNKSETVTG

-1332 VLKKFFTGSGSKE
+1332 VLKKLFSGKGETSYDTGSI
-1345 HDEGKVS
+1345 S
-1352 YTYRT
+1352 YSYRT
-1357 TDKVDATPVSKET
+1357 TEKVGTTALSKET

-1388 TVTVNGEETV
+1388 TVTVDGEETV
-1398 IVPPVTPPVDPDTP
+1398 IVPPVTPPET
-1412 DGPVED
+1412 PVED
-1418 ETPDKVVTPETPELP
+1418 ETPDEVVTPETPELP
-1433 AVQDATPDDAAPET
+1433 PVQDATLDDAAPET
-1447 PVLPSDAVLPAVQDA
+1447 PVLPSDAVLPAVQDATA

>member
-55 GEVEGKEGK
+55 GEVEGE
-64 EGKQEEFVPPV
+64 EEKQEEFVPPV
-75 NEEAKKDDQAP
+75 NDEAKKDDQAP
-86 AFGPGTKTDD
+86 AFGPGTNTDD
-96 IIIDYKP
+96 ITIDYKP

-108 EPGKSGEDGETDGS
+108 EP
-122 DGSGETDETENP
+122 GETDETENP

-142 VIDNSKKDEATGKDG
+142 VIDNNKKNEETGKDG

-180 AEVKKGDPVVGKDE
+180 AEVKKGESVVGKDE
-194 DGNPT
+194 DGNTT
-199 ITTPTETTGTQ
+199 ITTPTETTGTE
-210 TTTTTGTGKADSKT
+210 TTTTTGIGKADSST
-224 TIPDTEKGDKIDLNK
+224 TITDTKKGEEINLDDELGKDVRPDWKTDKDAKLGGYTVDK
-239 ELKNKDGKVEEPT
+239 VEPAKDG
-252 WETKVEDKLGDYT
+252 
-265 VKEVK
+265 
-270 DTEGDPN
+270 N

-282 LKKTSDSETKEMSAE
+282 LKKTSPTEEKEMAAE
-297 DVAKLL
+297 DIAKLL
-303 DVPKDGVEKT
+303 DVPEGGVEKKEEL
-313 TDDEGKTTYILK
+313 DEEGNPKTTYTLK
-325 KEETSTDE
+325 KEEISTDE

-344 KITDN
+344 KITGN

-358 LVLKVEKGTVDVDNK
+358 LVLKVEKGTVDVDDK
-373 NLNTEIKLPSIT
+373 DLTTEIKLPSIT

-401 EKLGKMLDDKNYNKD
+401 EKLGEMLKDEYYNNV

-430 YTYKVKKTENTKPL
+430 YTYKVKKTEDTNSL
-444 TPAQLAD
+444 TNDQLAN
-451 RLGDDFTADDN
+451 RLGDGFSVDADGD
-462 GVYYKGE
+462 VCYKGE
-469 KLNFDQ
+469 KLTFDQ
-475 MEAVRKTLS
+475 MKAVRKTLS
-484 YTVAVTEVTK
+484 YTVAVTEITK
-494 NEGQVEGGQ
+494 NEGQVEGG
-503 ESIKS
+503 EGSIES

-522 TDAAKKTGIN
+522 TDAARNAGIN
-532 VDSEDFKNQLNT
+532 VETDDFKNQLNT

-581 GTPDSSKDTETRKDV
+581 GSSDPRKDTETRKDV

-620 GTYVKPGG
+620 GTYVKPGS
-628 GELPSLDGWTIAS
+628 GELPSLEGWTFDGI
-641 KDPEKGTTTY
+641 DTEKGTTIY
-651 KKEETVTSPDGTS
+651 KKEDTVTLSDGTI

-681 DAEKE
+681 DTEKE
-686 EIAWKALQNKTGKD
+686 EIAWAELLNQHPEYKNKDELKA
-700 KATLLQEGYSIDIGS
+700 AGYNINISS

-724 EWTIGTL
+724 EWTIDEL
-731 SESTKTDTKDL
+731 SESTKTDAKDL
-742 NDKLVI
+742 HDKLVI

-755 INEKAGTITVDG
+755 IDEKAGTITVDG
-767 ETYDKVTKTADGYTC
+767 KTYDKVTKTNDGYTC

-803 LTPDEIQTALAGQ
+803 LTPEEIQTALAGQ

-831 TATFTKGDETITVD
+831 TATFTKGNETITVD

-869 KDNKDLEEA
+869 KDNKDLEKA
-878 YDALWKQ
+878 YDELWKQ
-885 IQEIR
+885 IQEIQ
-890 SKLQPGEELWI
+890 SKLLPGEELWI
-901 GKTKIDS
+901 GNLEVTDKTEK
-908 TTKKEDIIKYFTK
+908 TDIIKYFTT

-951 NKGSDYEETKKN
+951 NAGSKYEETKKN
-963 YYSGEK
+963 YYSGE
-969 TDEFKYFSK
+969 TESKYYYQ
-978 APDGSKIEVYWKSTW
+978 PWGGSKIEVTPA
-993 LLGGY
+993 GQPGR
-998 YYYTDANGQEV
+998 YYYTNDKGEKEYVPWWDVERQDTRN
-1009 RVDSN
+1009 
-1014 TVHYE
+1014 
-1019 EQRDDI
+1019 DI

-1036 DLLPNEDGKVD
+1036 DLLPDKDGKVD
-1047 QTDCVLVSKG
+1047 QTDCVLVSKD

-1064 DAGKLVNGKDNQ
+1064 DAGNLVNGKGNQ

-1088 EGGEGSG
+1088 EGGKGNG

-1102 DSNNNPDKSAYYK
+1102 DPNNNPDKSAYYK

-1123 PIKENGN
+1123 PIKDKDGS
-1130 IKLYQGGFNGRYWV
+1130 IKLYQGQRGDYWTPGI

-1153 YLEATGSSKTYRDLT
+1153 YLEATGSNKTAKDLSP
-1168 TKERDAIVGTYVVKI
+1168 KERNAIVGTYVVKI
-1183 GTTDTNST
+1183 GTTGTNST

-1209 YMSRDANTCI
+1209 YMTRDANTCI
-1219 NSTYKRQNGTWDY
+1219 NSTYKRQDGTWGY

-1240 SKLTQV
+1240 SELTQV
-1246 SEGKVVG
+1246 REGKVVG

-1286 THKTGESA
+1286 THKTSESA
-1294 TAYGENTSG
+1294 TASGENTSG
-1303 GFNGAYT
+1303 GFDGAYT
-1310 QDKSETVEG
+1310 QNKSETVTG

-1332 VLKKFFTGSGSKE
+1332 VLKKLFSGKVE
-1345 HDEGKVS
+1345 TTYDEGKVS
-1352 YTYRT
+1352 YTHRT
-1357 TDKVDATPVSKET
+1357 TDKVNTTPVSKET

-1398 IVPPVTPPVDPDTP
+1398 IVPPVTPPET
-1412 DGPVED
+1412 PVED
-1418 ETPDKVVTPETPELP
+1418 ETPDEVVTPETPELP
-1433 AVQDATPDDAAPET
+1433 PVQDATPDDAAPET

>member
-1 MTNKK
+1 M
-6 LKLAAMSVALT
+6 
-17 ACVAAQPM
+17 
-25 AAHAVEGP
+25 
-33 DSVEDNA
+33 
-40 APQAEPAPV
+40 
-49 EGKTAE
+49 
-55 GEVEGKEGK
+55 
-64 EGKQEEFVPPV
+64 
-75 NEEAKKDDQAP
+75 NEEAKSEEQAP

-96 IIIDYKP
+96 ITIDYKP

-108 EPGKSGEDGETDGS
+108 QPGKSGEDGEADGS
-122 DGSGETDETENP
+122 EGSGETDETENP

-157 KIGEA
+157 KIGTA

-194 DGNPT
+194 DGNTT
-199 ITTPTETTGTQ
+199 ITTPTETTGTE
-210 TTTTTGTGKADSKT
+210 TTTTTGTGKADSST
-224 TIPDTEKGDKIDLNK
+224 TITDTKKGEEINLDDELGKDVRPDWKTDKDAKLGGYTVDK
-239 ELKNKDGKVEEPT
+239 VEPAKDG
-252 WETKVEDKLGDYT
+252 
-265 VKEVK
+265 
-270 DTEGDPN
+270 N

-282 LKKTSDSETKEMSAE
+282 LKKTSEPETKEMSAE

-303 DVPKDGVEKT
+303 DVPEDGVEKK
-313 TDDEGKTTYILK
+313 TDDEGNTTYTLK

-344 KITDN
+344 EITGN
-349 TVETTTETT
+349 SVKTRTETT
-358 LVLKVEKGTVDVDNK
+358 LVLKVEKGTVDVDDK
-373 NLNTEIKLPSIT
+373 DLTTKVELPSIT

-401 EKLGKMLDDKNYNKD
+401 EKLGEMLKDEYYNNV

-424 TVDGKE
+424 NVDGKE

-444 TPAQLAD
+444 THAQLAD
-451 RLGDDFTADDN
+451 RLGEGFTGDDN

-469 KLNFDQ
+469 KLNLDQ

-484 YTVAVTEVTK
+484 YTVEVTEVTK
-494 NEGQVEGGQ
+494 TPGQVEGGQ

-581 GTPDSSKDTETRKDV
+581 GSSDPSKDTETRKDV

-620 GTYVKPGG
+620 GTYVKPGS
-628 GELPSLDGWTIAS
+628 GELPSFDGWTIAS

-681 DAEKE
+681 DTEKE
-686 EIAWKALQNKTGKD
+686 EIAWAELLNQHPEYKNKDELKA
-700 KATLLQEGYSIDIGS
+700 AGYNINISS

-724 EWTIGTL
+724 EWTIDTL

-755 INEKAGTITVDG
+755 IDENAGTITVDG
-767 ETYDKVTKTADGYTC
+767 NIYRNVTKTDDGYTC

-803 LTPDEIQTALAGQ
+803 LTPEEIQTALAGQ

-831 TATFTKGDETITVD
+831 TATFTKGNETITVD

-869 KDNKDLEEA
+869 KDNKDLEKA
-878 YDALWKQ
+878 YDELWKQ
-885 IQEIR
+885 IQEIQ
-890 SKLQPGEELWI
+890 SKLLPGEELWI

-969 TDEFKYFSK
+969 TDEFKSFSK

-993 LLGGY
+993 LWYGY

-1009 RVDSN
+1009 RVDNN
-1014 TVHYE
+1014 TVHSE

-1036 DLLPNEDGKVD
+1036 DLLPDEDGKVD
-1047 QTDCVLVSKG
+1047 QTDCVLVSKN

-1064 DAGKLVNGKDNQ
+1064 DAGNLVNGKGNQ
-1076 TVGLDSKISWDD
+1076 PVGLDSKISWDD
-1088 EGGEGSG
+1088 EGGKGDG

-1102 DSNNNPDKSAYYK
+1102 NSNNCPDKSAYYK

-1123 PIKENGN
+1123 PIKENGS
-1130 IKLYQGGFNGRYWV
+1130 IKLYQGQRGDYWTPGI
-1144 SAEDQAINA
+1144 SAEDEAINA
-1153 YLEATGSSKTYRDLT
+1153 YLKATGSNKTAASLT
-1168 TKERDAIVGTYVVKI
+1168 KKERDAIVGTYVVQI
-1183 GTTDTNST
+1183 GTTGTNST

-1201 TSELTAYG
+1201 SSELTAYG
-1209 YMSRDANTCI
+1209 YMTRDANTCI
-1219 NSTYKRQNGTWDY
+1219 NSTYKRQDGTWGY

-1240 SKLTQV
+1240 SELTQV

-1273 FANRLLELNKQTT
+1273 FAKRLLELNKQTT
-1286 THKTGESA
+1286 TTHKTGEGA

-1303 GFNGAYT
+1303 DFDGTYT
-1310 QDKSETVEG
+1310 QKKSETVEG

-1332 VLKKFFTGSGSKE
+1332 VLKKIFSGSGSKE
-1345 HDEGKVS
+1345 HDEGSVS
-1352 YTYRT
+1352 YTHRT
-1357 TDKVDATPVSKET
+1357 TDKVNTTPVSKET

-1376 HVDYNYTSIETR
+1376 HVGYNYTSIETR

-1398 IVPPVTPPVDPDTP
+1398 IVPPVTPPET
-1412 DGPVED
+1412 PVED
-1418 ETPDKVVTPETPELP
+1418 ETPDEVVTPETPKLP
-1433 AVQDATPDDAAPET
+1433 PVQDATPDA

>member
-55 GEVEGKEGK
+55 GEVEGEEK
-64 EGKQEEFVPPV
+64 KQEEFVPPV
-75 NEEAKKDDQAP
+75 NDEAKKDDQAP

-103 AEKPE
+103 AEKPDE
-108 EPGKSGEDGETDGS
+108 
-122 DGSGETDETENP
+122 SGETDETENP

-194 DGNPT
+194 DGNTT

-210 TTTTTGTGKADSKT
+210 TTTTTGTGEAKSET
-224 TIPDTEKGDKIDLNK
+224 TITDTKKGEEINLDDELGKDVRPDWKTDKD
-239 ELKNKDGKVEEPT
+239 
-252 WETKVEDKLGDYT
+252 DKLGGYT
-265 VKEVK
+265 VDKVEPAK
-270 DTEGDPN
+270 DGN

-282 LKKTSDSETKEMSAE
+282 LKKTSEPETKEMSAE

-303 DVPKDGVEKT
+303 DVPEDGVEKKEEL
-313 TDDEGKTTYILK
+313 DEEGNPKTTYTLK

-344 KITDN
+344 EITGN
-349 TVETTTETT
+349 SVKTTTETT
-358 LVLKVEKGTVDVDNK
+358 LVLKVEKGTVDVDDK
-373 NLNTEIKLPSIT
+373 DLTTEIKLPSIT

-401 EKLGKMLDDKNYNKD
+401 EKLGEMLKDKYYNND

-424 TVDGKE
+424 TDANGKE
-430 YTYKVKKTENTKPL
+430 YTYKVKKTEDTKPL
-444 TPAQLAD
+444 TNKQLAD
-451 RLGDDFTADDN
+451 RLGEGFTGDDN

-469 KLNFDQ
+469 KLNLDQ

-484 YTVAVTEVTK
+484 YTVEVTEVTK
-494 NEGQVEGGQ
+494 TPGQVEGGQ

-567 TLRYDGATVSAPQP
+567 TLCYDGATVSAPEP
-581 GTPDSSKDTETRKDV
+581 GSSDPSKNTETRKDV

-620 GTYVKPGG
+620 GTYVKPGS
-628 GELPSLDGWTIAS
+628 GELPSLDGWTFDGI
-641 KDPEKGTTTY
+641 DTEKGTTIY
-651 KKEETVTSPDGTS
+651 KKEDTVTLSDGTI

-681 DAEKE
+681 DTEKE
-686 EIAWKALQNKTGKD
+686 EIAWKELQNKTGKD

-724 EWTIGTL
+724 EWTIAEL
-731 SESTKTDTKDL
+731 SESTKTDAKDL

-755 INEKAGTITVDG
+755 IDEKAGTITVDG
-767 ETYDKVTKTADGYTC
+767 KTYDKVTKTNDGYTC

-803 LTPDEIQTALAGQ
+803 LTPEEIQTALAGQ
-816 YSVSA
+816 YSVPA

-869 KDNKDLEEA
+869 KDNKDLEKA
-878 YDALWKQ
+878 YDELWKQ
-885 IQEIR
+885 IQEIQ
-890 SKLQPGEELWI
+890 SKLLPGEELWI
-901 GKTKIDS
+901 GETKIDS

-921 AISPENM
+921 AISPDNM

-942 IAKNSTYVA
+942 IAKSSTYVA

-969 TDEFKYFSK
+969 TDEFKSFSK

-993 LLGGY
+993 GWNGY
-998 YYYTDANGQEV
+998 YYYTDANGHEV

-1014 TVHYE
+1014 TVHSE

-1025 GHLDLASGSKL
+1025 KHLDLASGSKL
-1036 DLLPNEDGKVD
+1036 DLLPDEDGKVN
-1047 QTDCVLVSKG
+1047 QTDCVLVSKD

-1102 DSNNNPDKSAYYK
+1102 NRNNNPDKSAYYK

-1123 PIKENGN
+1123 PIKDKDGS
-1130 IKLYQGGFNGRYWV
+1130 IKLYQGQWGDYWNPGI
-1144 SAEDQAINA
+1144 SAEDEAINA
-1153 YLEATGSSKTYRDLT
+1153 YLKATGSSKTYRDLT
-1168 TKERDAIVGTYVVKI
+1168 TKERNAIVGTYVVKI
-1183 GTTDTNST
+1183 GTTGTNST

-1209 YMSRDANTCI
+1209 YMTRDANTCI
-1219 NSTYKRQNGTWDY
+1219 NSTYKRQDGTWGY

-1246 SEGKVVG
+1246 REGKVVG

-1286 THKTGESA
+1286 TTHKTGEGA
-1294 TAYGENTSG
+1294 TASGENTSG
-1303 GFNGAYT
+1303 GFDGAYT
-1310 QDKSETVEG
+1310 QDKSETVTG

-1332 VLKKFFTGSGSKE
+1332 VLKKLFSGKGE
-1345 HDEGKVS
+1345 TTYDEGKVS
-1352 YTYRT
+1352 YTHRT
-1357 TDKVDATPVSKET
+1357 TDYVDTEAVAKTAT
-1370 VTTTDA
+1370 TTTDA

-1388 TVTVNGEETV
+1388 TVTVDGEETV

-1418 ETPDKVVTPETPELP
+1418 EIPDEVVTPETPELP
-1433 AVQDATPDDAAPET
+1433 PVQDATPDE
-1447 PVLPSDAVLPAVQDA
+1447 VVLPAEPELPAVEAAAA
-1462 LPQTGV
+1462 LPKTGV
-1468 NWMAALGMAF
+1468 NWIAALGMAF

>member
-55 GEVEGKEGK
+55 GEVEGE
-64 EGKQEEFVPPV
+64 EEKQEEFVPPE
-75 NEEAKKDDQAP
+75 NDEAKKDDQAP

-108 EPGKSGEDGETDGS
+108 EPGKSGEDGEADGS
-122 DGSGETDETENP
+122 EGSGETDETENP

-162 TKEETPDS
+162 TKEETPEG

-194 DGNPT
+194 DGNTT
-199 ITTPTETTGTQ
+199 ITTPTETTGTE
-210 TTTTTGTGKADSKT
+210 TTTTTGTGKADSST
-224 TIPDTEKGDKIDLNK
+224 TITDTKKGEEINLDDELGKDVRPDWKTDKDAKLGGYTVDK
-239 ELKNKDGKVEEPT
+239 VEPAKDG
-252 WETKVEDKLGDYT
+252 
-265 VKEVK
+265 
-270 DTEGDPN
+270 N

-282 LKKTSDSETKEMSAE
+282 LKKTSPTEEKEMAAE
-297 DVAKLL
+297 DIAKLL
-303 DVPKDGVEKT
+303 DVPEGGVEKKEEL
-313 TDDEGKTTYILK
+313 DEEGNPKTTYTLK
-325 KEETSTDE
+325 KEEISTDE

-344 KITDN
+344 KITGN

-358 LVLKVEKGTVDVDNK
+358 LKLKVEKGTETKKDQD
-373 NLNTEIKLPSIT
+373 LSTEAELPDSIT
-385 AKNTDET
+385 VKNGKSELKVSKDILEKALDNGGTYTDT
-392 KTDVIEISS
+392 
-401 EKLGKMLDDKNYNKD
+401 DKNI
-416 TGEYVYTE
+416 TYTV
-424 TVDGKE
+424 TKKE
-430 YTYKVKKTENTKPL
+430 ESSTKL
-444 TPAQLAD
+444 SNEQLAK
-451 RLGDDFTADDN
+451 RLGDGFTYNAADDSIS
-462 GVYYKGE
+462 YKGE
-469 KLNFDQ
+469 KLTISQND
-475 MEAVRKTLS
+475 VYRKLLS
-484 YTVAVTEVTK
+484 YDVTVTETIK

-503 ESIKS
+503 ASIDK
-508 AEETAKLEAIKAAL
+508 ANNDAKLEAIKAAL

-567 TLRYDGATVSAPQP
+567 TLCYDGATVSAPEP
-581 GTPDSSKDTETRKDV
+581 SSSDPSKNTETREDIKDYTV
-596 TDNVIT
+596 T

-620 GTYVKPGG
+620 GTYVKPGS

-681 DAEKE
+681 DAEKAD
-686 EIAWKALQNKTGKD
+686 IAWAELLKQHPEYKNEDELKA
-700 KATLLQEGYSIDIGS
+700 AGYNIDIGS

-755 INEKAGTITVDG
+755 IDEKARTITVDG
-767 ETYDKVTKTADGYTC
+767 KTYDKVTKTNDGYTC

-803 LTPDEIQTALAGQ
+803 LTPEEIQTALAGQ
-816 YSVSA
+816 YSVPA

-831 TATFTKGDETITVD
+831 TATFTKGNETITVD

-869 KDNKDLEEA
+869 KDDKDLEKA
-878 YDALWKQ
+878 YDELWKQ
-885 IQEIR
+885 IQEIQ

-901 GKTKIDS
+901 GNLEVTDKTEK
-908 TTKKEDIIKYFTK
+908 TDIIKYFTT

-951 NKGSDYEETKKN
+951 NAGSKYEETKKN
-963 YYSGEK
+963 YYSGE
-969 TDEFKYFSK
+969 TESKYYYQ
-978 APDGSKIEVYWKSTW
+978 PWGGSKIEVTPAGQPGW
-993 LLGGY
+993 
-998 YYYTDANGQEV
+998 YYYTNDKGEKEYVPWWDVERQDTRN
-1009 RVDSN
+1009 
-1014 TVHYE
+1014 
-1019 EQRDDI
+1019 DI

-1036 DLLPNEDGKVD
+1036 DLLPDKDGKVD
-1047 QTDCVLVSKG
+1047 QTDCVLVSKD

-1064 DAGKLVNGKDNQ
+1064 DAGNLVNGKGNQ

-1088 EGGEGSG
+1088 EGGKGNG

-1102 DSNNNPDKSAYYK
+1102 DPNNNPDKSAYYK

-1123 PIKENGN
+1123 PIKDKDGS
-1130 IKLYQGGFNGRYWV
+1130 IKLYQGQRGDYWTPGI

-1153 YLEATGSSKTYRDLT
+1153 YLEATGSNKTAKDLSP
-1168 TKERDAIVGTYVVKI
+1168 KERNAIVGTYVVKI

-1209 YMSRDANTCI
+1209 YMTRDANTCI
-1219 NSTYKRQNGTWDY
+1219 NSTYKRQDGTWGY

-1286 THKTGESA
+1286 THKTSESA

-1310 QDKSETVEG
+1310 QDKSETVTG

-1332 VLKKFFTGSGSKE
+1332 VLKKLFTGSGSKE

-1357 TDKVDATPVSKET
+1357 TDKVNTTPVSKET

-1388 TVTVNGEETV
+1388 KVTVSGEETV

-1418 ETPDKVVTPETPELP
+1418 ETPDEVVTPETPELP
-1433 AVQDATPDDAAPET
+1433 PVQDATPDDAAPET

>member
-55 GEVEGKEGK
+55 GEVEGE
-64 EGKQEEFVPPV
+64 EEKQEEFVPPV
-75 NEEAKKDDQAP
+75 NDEAKKDDQAP

-108 EPGKSGEDGETDGS
+108 EP
-122 DGSGETDETENP
+122 GETDETENP

-162 TKEETPDS
+162 TKEETSDS

-194 DGNPT
+194 DGNTT

-210 TTTTTGTGKADSKT
+210 TTTTTGTGEADSST
-224 TIPDTEKGDKIDLNK
+224 TITDTKKGEEINLDD
-239 ELKNKDGKVEEPT
+239 ELGKDVRPN
-252 WETKVEDKLGDYT
+252 WETDKDAKLGDYK
-265 VKEVK
+265 VDKVEPAK
-270 DTEGDPN
+270 DGN
-277 SKTLT
+277 SKELT
-282 LKKTSDSETKEMSAE
+282 LKKTSEPETKEMSAE

-303 DVPKDGVEKT
+303 DVPEGGVEKK

-344 KITDN
+344 KITGN

-358 LVLKVEKGTVDVDNK
+358 LVLKVEKGTVDVNNED
-373 NLNTEIKLPSIT
+373 LTTEIELPSIT

-401 EKLGKMLDDKNYNKD
+401 EKLGEMLQDEYYNNV

-424 TVDGKE
+424 NVDGKE
-430 YTYKVKKTENTKPL
+430 YTYKVKKTEDSKPL
-444 TPAQLAD
+444 TNAQLAE
-451 RLGDDFTADDN
+451 RLGEGFTGDDN

-469 KLNFDQ
+469 KLTFDQ

-484 YTVAVTEVTK
+484 YTVEVTEITK
-494 NEGQVEGGQ
+494 TPGQVEGGQ

-522 TDAAKKTGIN
+522 TDAARNAGIN
-532 VDSEDFKNQLNT
+532 VETDDFKNQLNT

-567 TLRYDGATVSAPQP
+567 TLRYNGATVSAPQP

-620 GTYVKPGG
+620 GTYVKPGS

-651 KKEETVTSPDGTS
+651 KKEDTVTSPDGTS

-681 DAEKE
+681 DTEKE
-686 EIAWKALQNKTGKD
+686 EIAWNELQNKTGKD
-700 KATLLQEGYSIDIGS
+700 KATLIQEGYSIDIGS

-724 EWTIGTL
+724 EWTIDEL
-731 SESTKTDTKDL
+731 SESTKTDAKDL

-755 INEKAGTITVDG
+755 IDEKAGTITVDG
-767 ETYDKVTKTADGYTC
+767 KTYDKVTKTNDGYTC

-803 LTPDEIQTALAGQ
+803 LTPEEIQTALAGQ

-869 KDNKDLEEA
+869 KDNRDLEKA
-878 YDALWKQ
+878 YDELWKQ
-885 IQEIR
+885 IQEIQ
-890 SKLQPGEELWI
+890 SKLLPGEELWI
-901 GKTKIDS
+901 GNLEVTDKTEK
-908 TTKKEDIIKYFTK
+908 TDIIKYFTT

-969 TDEFKYFSK
+969 TDEFKHFSK

-993 LLGGY
+993 LWYGY

-1009 RVDSN
+1009 RVDNN
-1014 TVHYE
+1014 TVHSE

-1036 DLLPNEDGKVD
+1036 DLLPDKDGKVD
-1047 QTDCVLVSKG
+1047 QTDCVLVSKN

-1102 DSNNNPDKSAYYK
+1102 NRNNNPDKSAYYK

-1123 PIKENGN
+1123 PIKDKDGS
-1130 IKLYQGGFNGRYWV
+1130 IKLYQGQWGDYWNPGI
-1144 SAEDQAINA
+1144 SAEDEAINA
-1153 YLEATGSSKTYRDLT
+1153 YLKATGSSKTYRDLT
-1168 TKERDAIVGTYVVKI
+1168 TKERNAIVGTYVVKI

-1219 NSTYKRQNGTWDY
+1219 NSTYKRQNGTWGY

-1273 FANRLLELNKQTT
+1273 FANRLLELNQQTT
-1286 THKTGESA
+1286 THKTSERA

-1303 GFNGAYT
+1303 DFDGTYT
-1310 QDKSETVEG
+1310 QKKSETVTG

-1332 VLKKFFTGSGSKE
+1332 VLKKLFSGKGETSYDTGS
-1345 HDEGKVS
+1345 VS
-1352 YTYRT
+1352 YSYRT
-1357 TDKVDATPVSKET
+1357 TDKVNTTPVSKET

-1418 ETPDKVVTPETPELP
+1418 ETPDEVVTPETPELP
-1433 AVQDATPDDAAPET
+1433 LVQDATPDEV
-1447 PVLPSDAVLPAVQDA
+1447 VLPAEPELPAVQDATA

>member
-1 MTNKK
+1 M
-6 LKLAAMSVALT
+6 
-17 ACVAAQPM
+17 
-25 AAHAVEGP
+25 
-33 DSVEDNA
+33 
-40 APQAEPAPV
+40 
-49 EGKTAE
+49 
-55 GEVEGKEGK
+55 
-64 EGKQEEFVPPV
+64 

-108 EPGKSGEDGETDGS
+108 EPGKSGEDGEADGS
-122 DGSGETDETENP
+122 EGSGETDETENP

-194 DGNPT
+194 DGNTT
-199 ITTPTETTGTQ
+199 ITTPTETTGTE
-210 TTTTTGTGKADSKT
+210 TTTTTGTGKADSST
-224 TIPDTEKGDKIDLNK
+224 TITDTKKGEEINLDDELGKDVRPDWKTDKDAKLGGYTVDK
-239 ELKNKDGKVEEPT
+239 VEPAKDG
-252 WETKVEDKLGDYT
+252 
-265 VKEVK
+265 
-270 DTEGDPN
+270 N

-282 LKKTSDSETKEMSAE
+282 LKKTSPTEEKEMAAE
-297 DVAKLL
+297 DIAKLL
-303 DVPKDGVEKT
+303 DVPKDGVEKK
-313 TDDEGKTTYILK
+313 TDNEGNTTYTLK

-344 KITDN
+344 EITGN
-349 TVETTTETT
+349 SVKTTTETT
-358 LVLKVEKGTVDVDNK
+358 LKLKVEKGTVDVDEK
-373 NLNTEIKLPSIT
+373 DLTTKVELPSIT

-401 EKLGKMLDDKNYNKD
+401 EKLGEMLKDEYYNND

-424 TVDGKE
+424 TDANGKE
-430 YTYKVKKTENTKPL
+430 YTYKVKKTEDTKQL
-444 TPAQLAD
+444 TNEQLAN
-451 RLGDDFTADDN
+451 RLGEGFTGDDN

-469 KLNFDQ
+469 KLNLDQ

-484 YTVAVTEVTK
+484 YTVAVTEITK
-494 NEGQVEGGQ
+494 TPGQVEGGQ

-522 TDAAKKTGIN
+522 ADAAKKTGIN

-553 NLSYTDADGNVHTV
+553 NLSYTDVDGNVHTV

-581 GTPDSSKDTETRKDV
+581 GSSNPSKNTETREDVKDNTV
-596 TDNVIT
+596 T

-620 GTYVKPGG
+620 GTYVKPGSG
-628 GELPSLDGWTIAS
+628 KLPSLDGWTIAS

-681 DAEKE
+681 DTEKE
-686 EIAWKALQNKTGKD
+686 EIAWAELLNQHPEYKNKDELKA
-700 KATLLQEGYSIDIGS
+700 AGYNINISS

-724 EWTIGTL
+724 EWTIDEL
-731 SESTKTDTKDL
+731 SESTKTDAKDL

-755 INEKAGTITVDG
+755 IDEKAGTITVDG
-767 ETYDKVTKTADGYTC
+767 KTYDNVTKTNDGYTC

-803 LTPDEIQTALAGQ
+803 LTPEEIQTALAGQ

-869 KDNKDLEEA
+869 KDNKDLEKA
-878 YDALWKQ
+878 YDELWKQ

-908 TTKKEDIIKYFTK
+908 TTQKEDIIKYFTK

-942 IAKNSTYVA
+942 IAKSSTYVA

-969 TDEFKYFSK
+969 TGEFKYFSK

-993 LLGGY
+993 GWNGY
-998 YYYTDANGQEV
+998 YYYTDANGHEV

-1014 TVHYE
+1014 TVHSE

-1036 DLLPNEDGKVD
+1036 DLLPDEDGKVN
-1047 QTDCVLVSKG
+1047 QTDCVLVSKN

-1102 DSNNNPDKSAYYK
+1102 NRNNNPDKSAYYK

-1123 PIKENGN
+1123 PIKDKDGS
-1130 IKLYQGGFNGRYWV
+1130 IKLYQGQWGDYWNPGI
-1144 SAEDQAINA
+1144 SAEDEAINA
-1153 YLEATGSSKTYRDLT
+1153 YLKATGSSKTYRDLT
-1168 TKERDAIVGTYVVKI
+1168 TKERNAIVGTYVVKI
-1183 GTTDTNST
+1183 GTTGTNST

-1201 TSELTAYG
+1201 SSELTAYG

-1219 NSTYKRQNGTWDY
+1219 NSTYKRQDGTWGY

-1240 SKLTQV
+1240 SELTQV

-1273 FANRLLELNKQTT
+1273 FAKRLLELNKQTT
-1286 THKTGESA
+1286 TTHKTGEGA

-1303 GFNGAYT
+1303 DFDGTYT
-1310 QDKSETVEG
+1310 QKKSETVEG

-1332 VLKKFFTGSGSKE
+1332 VLKKIFSGSGSKE
-1345 HDEGKVS
+1345 HDEGSVS
-1352 YTYRT
+1352 YTHRT
-1357 TDKVDATPVSKET
+1357 TDKVNTTPVSKET

-1376 HVDYNYTSIETR
+1376 HVGYNYTSIETR
-1388 TVTVNGEETV
+1388 KVTVNGEETV

-1418 ETPDKVVTPETPELP
+1418 ETPDEVVTPETPELP
-1433 AVQDATPDDAAPET
+1433 PVQDATPDA

>member
-55 GEVEGKEGK
+55 GEVEGE
-64 EGKQEEFVPPV
+64 EEKQEEFVPPV
-75 NEEAKKDDQAP
+75 NDEAKKDDQAP

-108 EPGKSGEDGETDGS
+108 EPGKSGEDGEADGS
-122 DGSGETDETENP
+122 EGSGETDETENP

-142 VIDNSKKDEATGKDG
+142 VIDNNKKNEETGEDG

-194 DGNPT
+194 DGNTTTT

-210 TTTTTGTGKADSKT
+210 TTTTTGTGKADSET
-224 TIPDTEKGDKIDLNK
+224 TITDTEKGDKIDLNK
-239 ELKNKDGKVEEPT
+239 ELKNKDGEVDKPT
-252 WETKVEDKLGDYT
+252 WETKTDDKLGDYT
-265 VKEVK
+265 VKEVE
-270 DTEGDPN
+270 DTKGDPN

-282 LKKTSDSETKEMSAE
+282 LKKTSEPETKKMSAE

-303 DVPKDGVEKT
+303 DVPEGGVEKK
-313 TDDEGKTTYILK
+313 TDDEGNTTYTLK

-333 NGNTVTRVTYY
+333 NGNTVTCTTYY
-344 KITDN
+344 EITGN
-349 TVETTTETT
+349 SVKTRTETT
-358 LVLKVEKGTVDVDNK
+358 LVLKVEKGTVDVNNED
-373 NLNTEIKLPSIT
+373 LTTEIELPSI
-385 AKNTDET
+385 K
-392 KTDVIEISS
+392 
-401 EKLGKMLDDKNYNKD
+401 DKS
-416 TGEYVYTE
+416 
-424 TVDGKE
+424 GKE
-430 YTYKVKKTENTKPL
+430 ILSAKQLNDLLKDQKPDKDGTYKIEKEANGKTYLYTITESTDSGTPL
-444 TPAQLAD
+444 TYEQLAN
-451 RLGDDFTADDN
+451 RLGEGFTGDQD

-469 KLNFDQ
+469 KLSFEQ
-475 MEAVRKTLS
+475 MDAVRKTLS
-484 YTVAVTEVTK
+484 YTVEVTEITK
-494 NEGQVEGGQ
+494 TPGQVEGGQ
-503 ESIKS
+503 ESIES
-508 AEETAKLEAIKAAL
+508 AKETAKLEAIKAAL
-522 TDAAKKTGIN
+522 TDAARNAGIN
-532 VDSEDFKNQLNT
+532 VETDDFKNQLNT

-567 TLRYDGATVSAPQP
+567 TLCYDGATVSAPQP
-581 GTPDSSKDTETRKDV
+581 GSSDPSKDTETRKDV

-620 GTYVKPGG
+620 GTYVKPGSG
-628 GELPSLDGWTIAS
+628 KLPSLDGWTIAS

-651 KKEETVTSPDGTS
+651 KKEDTVTSPDGTI

-681 DAEKE
+681 DTEKE
-686 EIAWKALQNKTGKD
+686 EIAWAELLNQHPEYKNKDELKA
-700 KATLLQEGYSIDIGS
+700 AGYNINISS

-724 EWTIGTL
+724 EWTIDEL
-731 SESTKTDTKDL
+731 SESTKTDAKDL

-755 INEKAGTITVDG
+755 IDEKARTITVDG
-767 ETYDKVTKTADGYTC
+767 KTYDKVTKTNDGYTC

-803 LTPDEIQTALAGQ
+803 LTPEEIQTALAGQ
-816 YSVSA
+816 YSVPA

-869 KDNKDLEEA
+869 KDNKDLEKA
-878 YDALWKQ
+878 YDELWKQ
-885 IQEIR
+885 IQEIQ
-890 SKLQPGEELWI
+890 SKLLPGEELWI
-901 GKTKIDS
+901 GNLEVTDKTEK
-908 TTKKEDIIKYFTK
+908 TDIIKYFTT

-942 IAKNSTYVA
+942 IAKSSTYVA

-969 TDEFKYFSK
+969 TDEFKSFSK
-978 APDGSKIEVYWKSTW
+978 APDGSKIEVYWKWTRW
-993 LLGGY
+993 GGY

-1009 RVDSN
+1009 RVHSN

-1036 DLLPNEDGKVD
+1036 DLLPDKDGNVD
-1047 QTDCVLVSKG
+1047 QTDCVLVSKN
-1057 LKLEWNY
+1057 LEWNY
-1064 DAGKLVNGKDNQ
+1064 DAGNLVNGKGNQ
-1076 TVGLDSKISWDD
+1076 PVGLDSKISWDD
-1088 EGGEGSG
+1088 EGGKGNG

-1102 DSNNNPDKSAYYK
+1102 NPNNCPDKSAYYK

-1130 IKLYQGGFNGRYWV
+1130 IKLYQGGFDDYWYWV

-1153 YLEATGSSKTYRDLT
+1153 YLKATGSNKTAASLT
-1168 TKERDAIVGTYVVKI
+1168 KKERDAIVGTYVVKI
-1183 GTTDTNST
+1183 GTTGTNST

-1209 YMSRDANTCI
+1209 YMTRDANTCI
-1219 NSTYKRQNGTWDY
+1219 NSTYKRQDGTWGY

-1246 SEGKVVG
+1246 REGKVVG

-1273 FANRLLELNKQTT
+1273 FANRLLELNQQTT
-1286 THKTGESA
+1286 THKTSERA

-1303 GFNGAYT
+1303 GFDGAYT
-1310 QDKSETVEG
+1310 QNKSETVTG

-1332 VLKKFFTGSGSKE
+1332 VLKKLFSGKGETSYDTGN
-1345 HDEGKVS
+1345 VS

-1357 TDKVDATPVSKET
+1357 TDKVNTTPVSKET

-1376 HVDYNYTSIETR
+1376 HVDYN
-1388 TVTVNGEETV
+1388 
-1398 IVPPVTPPVDPDTP
+1398 
-1412 DGPVED
+1412 
-1418 ETPDKVVTPETPELP
+1418 
-1433 AVQDATPDDAAPET
+1433 
-1447 PVLPSDAVLPAVQDA
+1447 
-1462 LPQTGV
+1462 
-1468 NWMAALGMAF
+1468 
-1478 SGMLLTIA
+1478 
-1486 GAFASLKYKEKH
+1486 

>member
-1 MTNKK
+1 M
-6 LKLAAMSVALT
+6 
-17 ACVAAQPM
+17 
-25 AAHAVEGP
+25 
-33 DSVEDNA
+33 
-40 APQAEPAPV
+40 
-49 EGKTAE
+49 
-55 GEVEGKEGK
+55 
-64 EGKQEEFVPPV
+64 

-108 EPGKSGEDGETDGS
+108 EPGKSGEDGEADGS
-122 DGSGETDETENP
+122 EGSGETDETENP

-194 DGNPT
+194 DGNTT
-199 ITTPTETTGTQ
+199 ITTPTETTGTE
-210 TTTTTGTGKADSKT
+210 TTTTTGTGKADSST
-224 TIPDTEKGDKIDLNK
+224 TITDTKKGEEIDLNK
-239 ELKNKDGKVEEPT
+239 ELGEVRPDWKTDKDAT
-252 WETKVEDKLGDYT
+252 LGDYT
-265 VKEVK
+265 VKEVEPSE
-270 DTEGDPN
+270 DGN
-277 SKTLT
+277 SKELT
-282 LKKTSDSETKEMSAE
+282 LKKTSPTEEKEMAAE
-297 DVAKLL
+297 DIAKLL
-303 DVPKDGVEKT
+303 DVPEGGVEKK
-313 TDDEGKTTYILK
+313 TDDEGNTTYTLK

-333 NGNTVTRVTYY
+333 NGNTVTRTTYY
-344 KITDN
+344 EITG
-349 TVETTTETT
+349 TSVKTRTETT
-358 LVLKVEKGTVDVDNK
+358 LKLKVEKGTETKKDQD
-373 NLNTEIKLPSIT
+373 LSTEAELPDSIT
-385 AKNTDET
+385 VKNGKSELKVSKDILEKALDNGGTYTDT
-392 KTDVIEISS
+392 
-401 EKLGKMLDDKNYNKD
+401 DKNI
-416 TGEYVYTE
+416 TYTV
-424 TVDGKE
+424 TKKE
-430 YTYKVKKTENTKPL
+430 ESSTKL
-444 TPAQLAD
+444 SNEQLAK
-451 RLGDDFTADDN
+451 RLGDGFTYNAADDSIS
-462 GVYYKGE
+462 YKGE
-469 KLNFDQ
+469 KLTISQND
-475 MEAVRKTLS
+475 VYRKLLS
-484 YTVAVTEVTK
+484 YDVTVTETIK

-503 ESIKS
+503 ASIDK
-508 AEETAKLEAIKAAL
+508 ANNDAKLEAIKAAL

-581 GTPDSSKDTETRKDV
+581 GSSDPSKDTETREDIKDYTV
-596 TDNVIT
+596 T

-620 GTYVKPGG
+620 GTYVKPGS
-628 GELPSLDGWTIAS
+628 GELPSLEGWTFDGI
-641 KDPEKGTTTY
+641 DTEKGTTTY

-686 EIAWKALQNKTGKD
+686 EIAWKELQNKTGKD

-724 EWTIGTL
+724 EWTIDTL

-755 INEKAGTITVDG
+755 IDENAGTITVDG
-767 ETYDKVTKTADGYTC
+767 NIYRNVTKTDDGYTC

-788 GVKTTYTFTKQAGAP
+788 GVKTTYTFTKKAGAP
-803 LTPDEIQTALAGQ
+803 LTPEEIQTALAGQ

-860 TSSSVTDII
+860 TSSSVTGII
-869 KDNKDLEEA
+869 KDDKDLEKA
-878 YDALWKQ
+878 YDELWKQ
-885 IQEIR
+885 IQEIQ
-890 SKLQPGEELWI
+890 SKLQPGEELRI
-901 GKTKIDS
+901 GETKIDS

-921 AISPENM
+921 AISPDNM

-969 TDEFKYFSK
+969 TGEFKYFSK

-993 LLGGY
+993 GWNGY
-998 YYYTDANGQEV
+998 YYYTDANGHEV

-1014 TVHYE
+1014 TVHSE

-1036 DLLPNEDGKVD
+1036 DLLPDEDGKVN
-1047 QTDCVLVSKG
+1047 QTDCVLVSKN

-1088 EGGEGSG
+1088 EGGEGDG

-1102 DSNNNPDKSAYYK
+1102 NPNKNPDKSAYYK

-1123 PIKENGN
+1123 PIKDKDGS
-1130 IKLYQGGFNGRYWV
+1130 IKLYQGQWGDYWNPGI
-1144 SAEDQAINA
+1144 SAEDEAINA
-1153 YLEATGSSKTYRDLT
+1153 YLKATGSSKTYRDLT
-1168 TKERDAIVGTYVVKI
+1168 TKERNAIVGTYVVKI
-1183 GTTDTNST
+1183 GTTGTNST

-1201 TSELTAYG
+1201 SSELTAYG

-1219 NSTYKRQNGTWDY
+1219 NSTYKRQDGTWGY

-1240 SKLTQV
+1240 SELTQV
-1246 SEGKVVG
+1246 REGKVVG

-1273 FANRLLELNKQTT
+1273 FAKRLLELNKQTT
-1286 THKTGESA
+1286 TTHKTGEGA

-1303 GFNGAYT
+1303 DFDGTYT
-1310 QDKSETVEG
+1310 QKKSETVEG

-1332 VLKKFFTGSGSKE
+1332 VLKKIFSGSGSKE
-1345 HDEGKVS
+1345 HDEGSVS
-1352 YTYRT
+1352 YTHRT
-1357 TDKVDATPVSKET
+1357 TDKVNTTPVSKET

-1376 HVDYNYTSIETR
+1376 HVGYNYTSIETR

-1398 IVPPVTPPVDPDTP
+1398 IVPPVTPPET
-1412 DGPVED
+1412 PVED
-1418 ETPDKVVTPETPELP
+1418 ETPDEVVTPETPELP
-1433 AVQDATPDDAAPET
+1433 PVQDATPDA

-1486 GAFASLKYKEKH
+1486 GAFASLRYKEKH

>member
-1 MTNKK
+1 M
-6 LKLAAMSVALT
+6 
-17 ACVAAQPM
+17 
-25 AAHAVEGP
+25 
-33 DSVEDNA
+33 
-40 APQAEPAPV
+40 
-49 EGKTAE
+49 
-55 GEVEGKEGK
+55 
-64 EGKQEEFVPPV
+64 

-108 EPGKSGEDGETDGS
+108 EPGKSGKDGETDGS
-122 DGSGETDETENP
+122 EGSGETDETENP

-142 VIDNSKKDEATGKDG
+142 VIDNSKKDEATGEDG

-180 AEVKKGDPVVGKDE
+180 AEVKKGESVVGKDE
-194 DGNPT
+194 DGNT
-199 ITTPTETTGTQ
+199 TVTTPTETTGTQ
-210 TTTTTGTGKADSKT
+210 TTTTTGTGKADSST
-224 TIPDTEKGDKIDLNK
+224 TITDTKKGEEIDLDD
-239 ELKNKDGKVEEPT
+239 ELGKDVRPNWKTDKDAKLGGYTVDKVEPA
-252 WETKVEDKLGDYT
+252 EDG
-265 VKEVK
+265 
-270 DTEGDPN
+270 N

-282 LKKTSDSETKEMSAE
+282 LKKTSEPETKEMSAE

-303 DVPKDGVEKT
+303 DVPEGGVEKK
-313 TDDEGKTTYILK
+313 TDDEGNTTYTLK

-344 KITDN
+344 EITGN
-349 TVETTTETT
+349 SVKTTTETT
-358 LVLKVEKGTVDVDNK
+358 LKLKVEKGTVDVDEK
-373 NLNTEIKLPSIT
+373 DLTTEIELPSIT

-401 EKLGKMLDDKNYNKD
+401 EKLGEMLKDEYYNND

-424 TVDGKE
+424 TDANGKE
-430 YTYKVKKTENTKPL
+430 YTYKVKKTEDTKPL
-444 TPAQLAD
+444 TNKQLAD
-451 RLGDDFTADDN
+451 RLGEGFTGDDN

-469 KLNFDQ
+469 KLNLDQ

-484 YTVAVTEVTK
+484 YTVEVTEVTK
-494 NEGQVEGGQ
+494 TPGQVEGGQ

-581 GTPDSSKDTETRKDV
+581 GSSDPSKDTETRKDV

-620 GTYVKPGG
+620 GTYVKPGS
-628 GELPSLDGWTIAS
+628 GELPSFDGWTIAS

-681 DAEKE
+681 DTEKE
-686 EIAWKALQNKTGKD
+686 EIAWAELLNQHPEYKNKDELKA
-700 KATLLQEGYSIDIGS
+700 AGYNINISS

-724 EWTIGTL
+724 EWTIDTL

-755 INEKAGTITVDG
+755 IDENAGTITVDG
-767 ETYDKVTKTADGYTC
+767 NIYRNVTKTDDGYTC

-803 LTPDEIQTALAGQ
+803 LTPEEIQTALAGQ

-831 TATFTKGDETITVD
+831 TATFTKGNETITVD

-869 KDNKDLEEA
+869 KDNKDLEKA
-878 YDALWKQ
+878 YDELWKQ
-885 IQEIR
+885 IQEIQ
-890 SKLQPGEELWI
+890 SKLLPGEELWI

-969 TDEFKYFSK
+969 TDEFKSFSK

-993 LLGGY
+993 LWYGY

-1009 RVDSN
+1009 RVDNN
-1014 TVHYE
+1014 TVHSE

-1036 DLLPNEDGKVD
+1036 DLLPDEDGKVD
-1047 QTDCVLVSKG
+1047 QTDCVLVSKN

-1064 DAGKLVNGKDNQ
+1064 DAGNLVNGKGNQ
-1076 TVGLDSKISWDD
+1076 PVGLDSKISWDD
-1088 EGGEGSG
+1088 EGGKGDG

-1102 DSNNNPDKSAYYK
+1102 NSNNCPDKSAYYK

-1123 PIKENGN
+1123 PIKENGS
-1130 IKLYQGGFNGRYWV
+1130 IKLYQGQRGDYWTPGI
-1144 SAEDQAINA
+1144 SAEDEAINA
-1153 YLEATGSSKTYRDLT
+1153 YLKATGSNKTAASLT
-1168 TKERDAIVGTYVVKI
+1168 KKERDAIVGTYVVQI
-1183 GTTDTNST
+1183 GTTGTNST

-1201 TSELTAYG
+1201 SSELTAYG
-1209 YMSRDANTCI
+1209 YMTRDANTCI
-1219 NSTYKRQNGTWDY
+1219 NSTYKRQDGTWGY

-1240 SKLTQV
+1240 SELTQV

-1273 FANRLLELNKQTT
+1273 FAKRLLELNKQTT
-1286 THKTGESA
+1286 TTHKTGEGA

-1303 GFNGAYT
+1303 DFDGTYT
-1310 QDKSETVEG
+1310 QKKSETVEG

-1332 VLKKFFTGSGSKE
+1332 VLKKIFSGSGSKE
-1345 HDEGKVS
+1345 HDEGSVS
-1352 YTYRT
+1352 YTHRT
-1357 TDKVDATPVSKET
+1357 TDKVNTTPVSKET

-1376 HVDYNYTSIETR
+1376 HVGYNYTSIETR

-1398 IVPPVTPPVDPDTP
+1398 IVPPVTPPET
-1412 DGPVED
+1412 PVED
-1418 ETPDKVVTPETPELP
+1418 ETPDEVVTPETPKLP
-1433 AVQDATPDDAAPET
+1433 PVQDATPDA

>member
-1 MTNKK
+1 M
-6 LKLAAMSVALT
+6 
-17 ACVAAQPM
+17 
-25 AAHAVEGP
+25 EGP

-55 GEVEGKEGK
+55 GEVEGE
-64 EGKQEEFVPPV
+64 EEKQEEFVPPV
-75 NEEAKKDDQAP
+75 NDEAKKDDQAP
-86 AFGPGTKTDD
+86 AFGPGTETDD
-96 IIIDYKP
+96 ITIDYKP

-108 EPGKSGEDGETDGS
+108 EP
-122 DGSGETDETENP
+122 GETDETENP

-170 SSSTTVVDPD
+170 SSSTTVVAPD

-194 DGNPT
+194 DGNTT
-199 ITTPTETTGTQ
+199 ITTPTETTGTE
-210 TTTTTGTGKADSKT
+210 TTTTTGTGKADSST
-224 TIPDTEKGDKIDLNK
+224 TITDTKKGEEINLDDELGKDVRPDWKTDKDAKLGGYTVDK
-239 ELKNKDGKVEEPT
+239 VEPAKDG
-252 WETKVEDKLGDYT
+252 
-265 VKEVK
+265 
-270 DTEGDPN
+270 N

-282 LKKTSDSETKEMSAE
+282 LKKTSEPETKKMSAE

-303 DVPKDGVEKT
+303 DVPEDGVEKK
-313 TDDEGKTTYILK
+313 TDDEGNTTYTLK

-344 KITDN
+344 EITGN
-349 TVETTTETT
+349 SVKTTTETT
-358 LVLKVEKGTVDVDNK
+358 LVLKVEKGTVDVNNED
-373 NLNTEIKLPSIT
+373 LTTEIELPSIT

-401 EKLGKMLDDKNYNKD
+401 EKLGEMLQDEYYNNV

-424 TVDGKE
+424 NVDGKE
-430 YTYKVKKTENTKPL
+430 YTYKVKKTEDSKPL
-444 TPAQLAD
+444 TNAQLAD
-451 RLGDDFTADDN
+451 RLGEGFTGDDN

-469 KLNFDQ
+469 KLTFDQ
-475 MEAVRKTLS
+475 KEAVRKTLS
-484 YTVAVTEVTK
+484 YTVEVTEVTK
-494 NEGQVEGGQ
+494 TPGQVEGGQ

-581 GTPDSSKDTETRKDV
+581 GSSDPSKDTETRKDV

-620 GTYVKPGG
+620 GTYVKPGS
-628 GELPSLDGWTIAS
+628 GELPSFDGWTIAS

-686 EIAWKALQNKTGKD
+686 EIAWAELLNQHPEYKNKDELKA
-700 KATLLQEGYSIDIGS
+700 AGYNINISS

-724 EWTIGTL
+724 EWTIDTL
-731 SESTKTDTKDL
+731 SESTKTDAKDL

-755 INEKAGTITVDG
+755 IDENAGTITVDG
-767 ETYDKVTKTADGYTC
+767 NIYRNVTKTDDGYTC

-803 LTPDEIQTALAGQ
+803 LTPEEIQTALAGQ

-860 TSSSVTDII
+860 TSSSVTGII
-869 KDNKDLEEA
+869 KDNKDLEKA
-878 YDALWKQ
+878 YDELWKQ
-885 IQEIR
+885 IQEIQ

-901 GKTKIDS
+901 GNLEVTDKTEK
-908 TTKKEDIIKYFTK
+908 TDIIKYFTT

-969 TDEFKYFSK
+969 TDEFKSFSK
-978 APDGSKIEVYWKSTW
+978 APDGSKIEVYWKWTRW
-993 LLGGY
+993 GGY

-1009 RVDSN
+1009 RVHSN

-1036 DLLPNEDGKVD
+1036 DLLPDKDDKVD
-1047 QTDCVLVSKG
+1047 QTDCVLVSKN

-1064 DAGKLVNGKDNQ
+1064 DAGNLVNGKGNQ
-1076 TVGLDSKISWDD
+1076 PVGLDSKISWDD
-1088 EGGEGSG
+1088 EGGEGDG

-1102 DSNNNPDKSAYYK
+1102 NPNNCPDKSAYYK

-1130 IKLYQGGFNGRYWV
+1130 IKLYQGGFDDYWYWV

-1153 YLEATGSSKTYRDLT
+1153 YLKATGSNKTAASLT
-1168 TKERDAIVGTYVVKI
+1168 KKERDAIVGTYVVKI

-1209 YMSRDANTCI
+1209 YMTRDANTCI
-1219 NSTYKRQNGTWDY
+1219 NSTYKRQDGTWGY

-1286 THKTGESA
+1286 THKTSESA

-1303 GFNGAYT
+1303 GFDGAYT
-1310 QDKSETVEG
+1310 QNKSETVTG

-1332 VLKKFFTGSGSKE
+1332 VLKKLFSGKGETSYDTGS
-1345 HDEGKVS
+1345 VS
-1352 YTYRT
+1352 YSYRT
-1357 TDKVDATPVSKET
+1357 PDEVITSAVSKT
-1370 VTTTDA
+1370 TKTTTDA

-1398 IVPPVTPPVDPDTP
+1398 IVPPVTPPET
-1412 DGPVED
+1412 PVED
-1418 ETPDKVVTPETPELP
+1418 ETPDEVVTPETPELP
-1433 AVQDATPDDAAPET
+1433 PVQDAAPDDAAPET

>member
-1 MTNKK
+1 M
-6 LKLAAMSVALT
+6 
-17 ACVAAQPM
+17 
-25 AAHAVEGP
+25 
-33 DSVEDNA
+33 
-40 APQAEPAPV
+40 
-49 EGKTAE
+49 
-55 GEVEGKEGK
+55 
-64 EGKQEEFVPPV
+64 
-75 NEEAKKDDQAP
+75 NEEAKSEEQAP

-96 IIIDYKP
+96 ITIDYKP

-108 EPGKSGEDGETDGS
+108 QPGKSGEDGEADGS
-122 DGSGETDETENP
+122 EGSGETDETENP

-157 KIGEA
+157 KIGTA

-194 DGNPT
+194 DGNTT
-199 ITTPTETTGTQ
+199 ITTPTETTGTE
-210 TTTTTGTGKADSKT
+210 TTTTTGTGKADSST
-224 TIPDTEKGDKIDLNK
+224 TITDTKKGEEIDLDD
-239 ELKNKDGKVEEPT
+239 ELGKDVRPDWKTDKDAKLGGYTVDKVEPAKDG
-252 WETKVEDKLGDYT
+252 
-265 VKEVK
+265 
-270 DTEGDPN
+270 N

-282 LKKTSDSETKEMSAE
+282 LKKTSEPETKEMSAE

-303 DVPKDGVEKT
+303 DVPEDGVEKK

-344 KITDN
+344 KITGN

-358 LVLKVEKGTVDVDNK
+358 LKLKVEKGTVDVDEK
-373 NLNTEIKLPSIT
+373 DLTTEIELPSIT

-401 EKLGKMLDDKNYNKD
+401 EKLGEMLKDEYYNND

-424 TVDGKE
+424 TDANGKE
-430 YTYKVKKTENTKPL
+430 YTYKVKKTEDTKPL
-444 TPAQLAD
+444 TNKQLAD
-451 RLGDDFTADDN
+451 RLGEGFTGDDN

-469 KLNFDQ
+469 KLNLDQ

-484 YTVAVTEVTK
+484 YTVEVTEVTK
-494 NEGQVEGGQ
+494 TPGQVEGGQ

-581 GTPDSSKDTETRKDV
+581 GSSDPSKDTETRKDV

-620 GTYVKPGG
+620 GTYVKPGS
-628 GELPSLDGWTIAS
+628 GELPSFDGWTIAS

-681 DAEKE
+681 DTEKE
-686 EIAWKALQNKTGKD
+686 EIAWAELLNQHPEYKNKDELKA
-700 KATLLQEGYSIDIGS
+700 AGYNINISS

-724 EWTIGTL
+724 EWTIDTL

-755 INEKAGTITVDG
+755 IDENAGTITVDG
-767 ETYDKVTKTADGYTC
+767 NIYRNVTKTDDGYTC

-803 LTPDEIQTALAGQ
+803 LTPEEIQTALAGQ

-831 TATFTKGDETITVD
+831 TATFTKGNETITVD

-869 KDNKDLEEA
+869 KDNKDLEKA
-878 YDALWKQ
+878 YDELWKQ
-885 IQEIR
+885 IQEIQ
-890 SKLQPGEELWI
+890 SKLLPGEELWI

-969 TDEFKYFSK
+969 TDEFKSFSK

-993 LLGGY
+993 LWYGY
-998 YYYTDANGQEV
+998 YYYTDANGQEA
-1009 RVDSN
+1009 RVDNN
-1014 TVHYE
+1014 TVHSE

-1036 DLLPNEDGKVD
+1036 DLLPDEDGKVD
-1047 QTDCVLVSKG
+1047 QTDCVLVSKN

-1064 DAGKLVNGKDNQ
+1064 DAGNLVNGKGNQ
-1076 TVGLDSKISWDD
+1076 PVGLDSKISWDD
-1088 EGGEGSG
+1088 EGGKGDG

-1102 DSNNNPDKSAYYK
+1102 NSNNCPDKSAYYK

-1123 PIKENGN
+1123 PIKENGS
-1130 IKLYQGGFNGRYWV
+1130 IKLYQGQRGDYWTPGI
-1144 SAEDQAINA
+1144 SAEDEAINA
-1153 YLEATGSSKTYRDLT
+1153 YLKATGSNKTAASLT
-1168 TKERDAIVGTYVVKI
+1168 KKERDAIVGTYVVQI
-1183 GTTDTNST
+1183 GTTGTNST

-1201 TSELTAYG
+1201 SSELTAYG
-1209 YMSRDANTCI
+1209 YMTRDANTCI
-1219 NSTYKRQNGTWDY
+1219 NSTYKRQDGTWGY

-1240 SKLTQV
+1240 SELTQV

-1273 FANRLLELNKQTT
+1273 FAKRLLELNKQTT
-1286 THKTGESA
+1286 TTHKTGEGA

-1303 GFNGAYT
+1303 DFDGTYT
-1310 QDKSETVEG
+1310 QKKSETVEG

-1332 VLKKFFTGSGSKE
+1332 VLKKILSGSGSKE
-1345 HDEGKVS
+1345 HDEGSVS
-1352 YTYRT
+1352 YTHRT
-1357 TDKVDATPVSKET
+1357 TDKVNTTPVSKET

-1376 HVDYNYTSIETR
+1376 HVGYNYTSIETR

-1398 IVPPVTPPVDPDTP
+1398 IVPPVTPPET
-1412 DGPVED
+1412 PVED
-1418 ETPDKVVTPETPELP
+1418 ETPDEVVTPETPKLP
-1433 AVQDATPDDAAPET
+1433 PVQDATPDA

>member
-1 MTNKK
+1 
-6 LKLAAMSVALT
+6 
-17 ACVAAQPM
+17 
-25 AAHAVEGP
+25 
-33 DSVEDNA
+33 
-40 APQAEPAPV
+40 
-49 EGKTAE
+49 
-55 GEVEGKEGK
+55 
-64 EGKQEEFVPPV
+64 V
-75 NEEAKKDDQAP
+75 NEEAKSEEQAP

-96 IIIDYKP
+96 ITIDYKP
-103 AEKPE
+103 AAKPE
-108 EPGKSGEDGETDGS
+108 EPG
-122 DGSGETDETENP
+122 ETDEPETP
-134 DGTYVKGD
+134 GDTHLKGD
-142 VIDNSKKDEATGKDG
+142 VIDNSKKDEVTGEDG
-157 KIGEA
+157 KIGTA

-194 DGNPT
+194 DGNTT
-199 ITTPTETTGTQ
+199 ITTPTETTGTE
-210 TTTTTGTGKADSKT
+210 TTTTTGTGKADSST
-224 TIPDTEKGDKIDLNK
+224 TITDTKKGEEINLDDELGKDVRPDWKTDKDA
-239 ELKNKDGKVEEPT
+239 
-252 WETKVEDKLGDYT
+252 KLGDYT
-265 VKEVK
+265 VDKVEPAE
-270 DTEGDPN
+270 DGN
-277 SKTLT
+277 SKELT
-282 LKKTSDSETKEMSAE
+282 LKKTSPTEEKEMAAE
-297 DVAKLL
+297 DIAKLL
-303 DVPKDGVEKT
+303 DVPEGGVEKK
-313 TDDEGKTTYILK
+313 TDNEGNTTYTLK

-344 KITDN
+344 EITGN
-349 TVETTTETT
+349 SVKTRTETT
-358 LVLKVEKGTVDVDNK
+358 LKLKVEKGTVDVDEK
-373 NLNTEIKLPSIT
+373 DLTTKVELPSIT

-401 EKLGKMLDDKNYNKD
+401 EKLGEMLKDEYYNNV

-424 TVDGKE
+424 NVDGKE

-444 TPAQLAD
+444 TNEQLAN
-451 RLGDDFTADDN
+451 RLGEGFTADAN

-469 KLNFDQ
+469 KLNLDQ

-484 YTVAVTEVTK
+484 YTVAVTEITK

-567 TLRYDGATVSAPQP
+567 TLRYNGATVSTDL
-581 GTPDSSKDTETRKDV
+581 GTPDSSKDTETREDVKDYTV
-596 TDNVIT
+596 T

-620 GTYVKPGG
+620 GTYVKPGS
-628 GELPSLDGWTIAS
+628 GELPSLEGWTFDGI
-641 KDPEKGTTTY
+641 DTEKGTTTY

-681 DAEKE
+681 DAEKAD
-686 EIAWKALQNKTGKD
+686 IAWAELLKQHPEYKNEDELKA
-700 KATLLQEGYSIDIGS
+700 AGYNIDIGS

-755 INEKAGTITVDG
+755 IDEKAGTITVDG
-767 ETYDKVTKTADGYTC
+767 NIYRNVTKTNDGYTC

-860 TSSSVTDII
+860 TSSSVTGII
-869 KDNKDLEEA
+869 KDDKDLEKA
-878 YDALWKQ
+878 YDELWKQ
-885 IQEIR
+885 IQEIQ
-890 SKLQPGEELWI
+890 SKLQPGEELRI
-901 GKTKIDS
+901 GETKIDS

-921 AISPENM
+921 AISPDNM

-978 APDGSKIEVYWKSTW
+978 APDGSKIEVYWKWTRW
-993 LLGGY
+993 GGY
-998 YYYTDANGQEV
+998 YYYTDANGHEV

-1014 TVHYE
+1014 TVHSE

-1036 DLLPNEDGKVD
+1036 DLLPDEDGKVN
-1047 QTDCVLVSKG
+1047 QTDCVLVSKN

-1088 EGGEGSG
+1088 EGGEGDG

-1102 DSNNNPDKSAYYK
+1102 NPNKNPDKSAYYK

-1123 PIKENGN
+1123 PIKDKDGS
-1130 IKLYQGGFNGRYWV
+1130 IKLYQGQWGDYWNPGI
-1144 SAEDQAINA
+1144 SAEDEAINA
-1153 YLEATGSSKTYRDLT
+1153 YLKATGSSKTYRDLT
-1168 TKERDAIVGTYVVKI
+1168 TKERNAIVGTYVVKI
-1183 GTTDTNST
+1183 GTTGTNST

-1201 TSELTAYG
+1201 SSELTAYG

-1219 NSTYKRQNGTWDY
+1219 NSTYKRQDGTWGY

-1240 SKLTQV
+1240 SELTQV
-1246 SEGKVVG
+1246 REGKVVG

-1273 FANRLLELNKQTT
+1273 FAKRLLELNKQTT
-1286 THKTGESA
+1286 THKTGEGA

-1303 GFNGAYT
+1303 DFDGTYT
-1310 QDKSETVEG
+1310 QKKSETVEG

-1332 VLKKFFTGSGSKE
+1332 VLKKIFSGSGSKE
-1345 HDEGKVS
+1345 HDEGSVS
-1352 YTYRT
+1352 YTHRT
-1357 TDKVDATPVSKET
+1357 TDKVNTTPVSKET

-1376 HVDYNYTSIETR
+1376 HVGYNYTSIETR

-1398 IVPPVTPPVDPDTP
+1398 IVPPVTPPET
-1412 DGPVED
+1412 PVED
-1418 ETPDKVVTPETPELP
+1418 ETPDEVVTPETPELP
-1433 AVQDATPDDAAPET
+1433 PVQDATPDA

>member
-40 APQAEPAPV
+40 APQAEPVAESPTPAPV
-49 EGKTAE
+49 AEE
-55 GEVEGKEGK
+55 GEKQEEAGE
-64 EGKQEEFVPPV
+64 QEEFVPPV
-75 NEEAKKDDQAP
+75 NDEAKKDDQAP

-96 IIIDYKP
+96 ITIDYKP

-108 EPGKSGEDGETDGS
+108 EP
-122 DGSGETDETENP
+122 GETDETENP

-194 DGNPT
+194 DGNTT
-199 ITTPTETTGTQ
+199 ITTPTETTGTE
-210 TTTTTGTGKADSKT
+210 TTTTTGTGKADSST
-224 TIPDTEKGDKIDLNK
+224 TITDTKKGEEINLDDELGKDVRPDWKTDKDAKLGGYTVDK
-239 ELKNKDGKVEEPT
+239 VEPAKDG
-252 WETKVEDKLGDYT
+252 
-265 VKEVK
+265 
-270 DTEGDPN
+270 N

-282 LKKTSDSETKEMSAE
+282 LKKTSEPETKKMSAE

-303 DVPKDGVEKT
+303 DVPEGGVEKK
-313 TDDEGKTTYILK
+313 TDDEGNTTYTLK

-344 KITDN
+344 KITGN

-358 LVLKVEKGTVDVDNK
+358 LKLKVEKGTETKKDQD
-373 NLNTEIKLPSIT
+373 LSTEAELPDSIT
-385 AKNTDET
+385 VKNGKSELKVSKDILEKALDNGGTYTDT
-392 KTDVIEISS
+392 
-401 EKLGKMLDDKNYNKD
+401 DKNI
-416 TGEYVYTE
+416 TYTV
-424 TVDGKE
+424 TKKE
-430 YTYKVKKTENTKPL
+430 ESSTKL
-444 TPAQLAD
+444 SNEQLAK
-451 RLGDDFTADDN
+451 RLGDGFTYNAADDSIS
-462 GVYYKGE
+462 YKGE
-469 KLNFDQ
+469 KLTISQND
-475 MEAVRKTLS
+475 VYRKLLS
-484 YTVAVTEVTK
+484 YDVTVTETIK

-503 ESIKS
+503 ASIDK
-508 AEETAKLEAIKAAL
+508 ANNDAKLEAIKAAL

-567 TLRYDGATVSAPQP
+567 TLCYDGATVSAPEP
-581 GTPDSSKDTETRKDV
+581 SSSDPSKNTETREDIKDYTV
-596 TDNVIT
+596 T

-607 TGSNTWTESGSLN
+607 TGTNTWTESGSLN
-620 GTYVKPGG
+620 GTYVKPGS

-681 DAEKE
+681 DAEKAD
-686 EIAWKALQNKTGKD
+686 IAWAELLKQHPEYKNEDELKA
-700 KATLLQEGYSIDIGS
+700 AGYNIDIGS

-724 EWTIGTL
+724 EWTIDTL

-755 INEKAGTITVDG
+755 IDENAGTITVDG
-767 ETYDKVTKTADGYTC
+767 NIYRNVTKTDDGYTC

-803 LTPDEIQTALAGQ
+803 LTPEEIQTALAGQ

-831 TATFTKGDETITVD
+831 TATFTKGNETITVD

-869 KDNKDLEEA
+869 KDNKDLEKA
-878 YDALWKQ
+878 YDELWKQ
-885 IQEIR
+885 IQEIQ
-890 SKLQPGEELWI
+890 SKLLPGEELWI

-969 TDEFKYFSK
+969 TDEFKSFSK

-993 LLGGY
+993 LWYGY

-1009 RVDSN
+1009 RVDNN

-1036 DLLPNEDGKVD
+1036 DLLPDEDGKVD
-1047 QTDCVLVSKG
+1047 QTDCVLVSKN

-1064 DAGKLVNGKDNQ
+1064 DAGNLVNGKGNQ
-1076 TVGLDSKISWDD
+1076 PVGLDSKISWDD
-1088 EGGEGSG
+1088 EGGKGDG

-1102 DSNNNPDKSAYYK
+1102 NSNNCPDKSAYYK

-1123 PIKENGN
+1123 PIKENGS
-1130 IKLYQGGFNGRYWV
+1130 IKLYQGQRGDYWTPGI
-1144 SAEDQAINA
+1144 SAEDEAINA
-1153 YLEATGSSKTYRDLT
+1153 YLKATGSNKTAASLT
-1168 TKERDAIVGTYVVKI
+1168 KKERDAIVGTYVVQI
-1183 GTTDTNST
+1183 GTTGTNST

-1201 TSELTAYG
+1201 SSELTAYG

-1219 NSTYKRQNGTWDY
+1219 NSTYKRQDGTWGY

-1240 SKLTQV
+1240 SELTQV
-1246 SEGKVVG
+1246 REGKVVG

-1273 FANRLLELNKQTT
+1273 FAKRLLELNKQTT
-1286 THKTGESA
+1286 TTHKTGEGA

-1303 GFNGAYT
+1303 GFDGTYT
-1310 QDKSETVEG
+1310 QKKSETVEG

-1332 VLKKFFTGSGSKE
+1332 VLKKIFSGSGSKE
-1345 HDEGKVS
+1345 HDEGSVS
-1352 YTYRT
+1352 YTHRT
-1357 TDKVDATPVSKET
+1357 TDKVNTTPVSKET
-1370 VTTTDA
+1370 VTTTAA
-1376 HVDYNYTSIETR
+1376 HVGYNYTSIETR
-1388 TVTVNGEETV
+1388 TVIVNGEETV
-1398 IVPPVTPPVDPDTP
+1398 IVPPVTPPET
-1412 DGPVED
+1412 PVED
-1418 ETPDKVVTPETPELP
+1418 ETPDEVVTPETPELP
-1433 AVQDATPDDAAPET
+1433 PVQDATPDT

-1486 GAFASLKYKEKH
+1486 GAFTSLKYKEKH

>member
-33 DSVEDNA
+33 DPAEDNA

-55 GEVEGKEGK
+55 GEVEGE
-64 EGKQEEFVPPV
+64 EEKQEEFVPPV
-75 NEEAKKDDQAP
+75 NDEAKKDDQAP

-96 IIIDYKP
+96 ITIDYKP

-108 EPGKSGEDGETDGS
+108 EPGESGKDGETDGS
-122 DGSGETDETENP
+122 EGSGETDETENP

-157 KIGEA
+157 KIGKA

-194 DGNPT
+194 DGNTT
-199 ITTPTETTGTQ
+199 ITTPTETTGTE
-210 TTTTTGTGKADSKT
+210 TTTTTGTGKADSST
-224 TIPDTEKGDKIDLNK
+224 TITDTKKGEEINLDDELGKDVRPDWKTDKDAKLGGYTVDK
-239 ELKNKDGKVEEPT
+239 VEPAKDG
-252 WETKVEDKLGDYT
+252 
-265 VKEVK
+265 
-270 DTEGDPN
+270 N

-282 LKKTSDSETKEMSAE
+282 LKKTSEPETKEMSAE

-303 DVPKDGVEKT
+303 DVPEDGVEKK

-325 KEETSTDE
+325 KEEISTDE

-344 KITDN
+344 KITGN

-358 LVLKVEKGTVDVDNK
+358 LKLKVEKGTETKKDQD
-373 NLNTEIKLPSIT
+373 LSTEAELPDSIT
-385 AKNTDET
+385 VKNGKSELKVSKDLLEKALDNGGTYTDT
-392 KTDVIEISS
+392 
-401 EKLGKMLDDKNYNKD
+401 DKNI
-416 TGEYVYTE
+416 TYTV
-424 TVDGKE
+424 TKKE
-430 YTYKVKKTENTKPL
+430 ESSTKL
-444 TPAQLAD
+444 SNEQLAK
-451 RLGDDFTADDN
+451 RLGDGFTYNAADDSIS
-462 GVYYKGE
+462 YKGE
-469 KLNFDQ
+469 KLTISQND
-475 MEAVRKTLS
+475 VYRKLLS
-484 YTVAVTEVTK
+484 YDVTVTETIK

-503 ESIKS
+503 ASIDK
-508 AEETAKLEAIKAAL
+508 ANNDAKLEAIKAAL

-567 TLRYDGATVSAPQP
+567 TLCYDGATVSAPEP
-581 GTPDSSKDTETRKDV
+581 GSSDPSKDTETRKDV

-620 GTYVKPGG
+620 GTYVKPGS

-651 KKEETVTSPDGTS
+651 KKEETVTLPDGTS

-672 ITESSASLS
+672 IKESSASLS

-686 EIAWKALQNKTGKD
+686 EIAWKELQNKTGKD

-724 EWTIGTL
+724 EWTINEL
-731 SESTKTDTKDL
+731 SESTKTDAKDL

-755 INEKAGTITVDG
+755 IDEKARTITVDG
-767 ETYDKVTKTADGYTC
+767 KTYDKVTKTNDGYTC

-803 LTPDEIQTALAGQ
+803 LTPEEIQTALAGQ

-860 TSSSVTDII
+860 TSSSVTGII
-869 KDNKDLEEA
+869 KDDKDLEKA
-878 YDALWKQ
+878 YDELWKQ
-885 IQEIR
+885 IQEIQ
-890 SKLQPGEELWI
+890 SKLQPGEELRI
-901 GKTKIDS
+901 GETKIDS

-921 AISPENM
+921 AISPDDM

-942 IAKNSTYVA
+942 IAKSSTYVA

-969 TDEFKYFSK
+969 TGEFKYFSK

-993 LLGGY
+993 GWNGY
-998 YYYTDANGQEV
+998 YYYTDANGHEV

-1014 TVHYE
+1014 TVHSE

-1025 GHLDLASGSKL
+1025 KHLDLASGSKL
-1036 DLLPNEDGKVD
+1036 DLLPDEDGKVN
-1047 QTDCVLVSKG
+1047 QTDCVLVSKN

-1088 EGGEGSG
+1088 EGGKGSG

-1102 DSNNNPDKSAYYK
+1102 DPNKNPDKSAYYK

-1123 PIKENGN
+1123 PIKENGS
-1130 IKLYQGGFNGRYWV
+1130 IKLYQGQRGDYWTPSI
-1144 SAEDQAINA
+1144 SAEDEAINA
-1153 YLEATGSSKTYRDLT
+1153 YLKATGSNKTAASLT
-1168 TKERDAIVGTYVVKI
+1168 KKERDAIVGTYVVQI
-1183 GTTDTNST
+1183 GTTGTNST

-1201 TSELTAYG
+1201 SSELTAYG
-1209 YMSRDANTCI
+1209 YMTRDANTCI
-1219 NSTYKRQNGTWDY
+1219 NSTYKRQDGTWGY

-1240 SKLTQV
+1240 SELTQV
-1246 SEGKVVG
+1246 REGKVVG

-1273 FANRLLELNKQTT
+1273 FAKRLLELNKQTT
-1286 THKTGESA
+1286 TTHKTGEGA

-1303 GFNGAYT
+1303 DFDGAYT
-1310 QDKSETVEG
+1310 QKKSETVEG

-1332 VLKKFFTGSGSKE
+1332 VLKKIFSGSGSKE
-1345 HDEGKVS
+1345 HDEGSVS
-1352 YTYRT
+1352 YTHRT
-1357 TDKVDATPVSKET
+1357 TDKVNTTPVSKET

-1398 IVPPVTPPVDPDTP
+1398 IVPPVTPPET
-1412 DGPVED
+1412 PVED
-1418 ETPDKVVTPETPELP
+1418 ETPDEVVTPETPELP
-1433 AVQDATPDDAAPET
+1433 PVQDATPDA

>member
-40 APQAEPAPV
+40 APQAEPVVENSTPAPV
-49 EGKTAE
+49 AEE
-55 GEVEGKEGK
+55 GEKQEEAGE
-64 EGKQEEFVPPV
+64 QEEFVPPV
-75 NEEAKKDDQAP
+75 NDEAKKDDQAP

-108 EPGKSGEDGETDGS
+108 EPGKSGEDGEVDGS
-122 DGSGETDETENP
+122 EGSGETDETENP

-180 AEVKKGDPVVGKDE
+180 AEVKKGESVVGKDE
-194 DGNPT
+194 DGNTT
-199 ITTPTETTGTQ
+199 ITTPTETTGTE
-210 TTTTTGTGKADSKT
+210 TTTTTGTGKADSST
-224 TIPDTEKGDKIDLNK
+224 TITDTKKGEEINLDDELGKDVRPDWKTDKDAKLGGYTVDK
-239 ELKNKDGKVEEPT
+239 VEPAKDG
-252 WETKVEDKLGDYT
+252 
-265 VKEVK
+265 
-270 DTEGDPN
+270 N

-282 LKKTSDSETKEMSAE
+282 LKKTSPTEEKEMAAE
-297 DVAKLL
+297 DIAKLL
-303 DVPKDGVEKT
+303 DVPEDGVEKK
-313 TDDEGKTTYILK
+313 TDDEGNTTYTLK

-344 KITDN
+344 EITGN
-349 TVETTTETT
+349 SVKTRTETT
-358 LVLKVEKGTVDVDNK
+358 LVLKVEKGTVDVNNED
-373 NLNTEIKLPSIT
+373 LTTEIELPSIT

-401 EKLGKMLDDKNYNKD
+401 EKLGEMLQDEYYNNV

-424 TVDGKE
+424 NVDGKE
-430 YTYKVKKTENTKPL
+430 YTYKVKKTEDSKPL
-444 TPAQLAD
+444 TNAQLAD
-451 RLGDDFTADDN
+451 RLGEGFTGDDN

-469 KLNFDQ
+469 KLNLDQ

-484 YTVAVTEVTK
+484 YTVEVTEITK
-494 NEGQVEGGQ
+494 HEGQVEGGQ

-508 AEETAKLEAIKAAL
+508 AAETAKLEAIKAAL
-522 TDAAKKTGIN
+522 TDAARNAGIN
-532 VDSEDFKNQLNT
+532 VETDDFKNQLNT

-581 GTPDSSKDTETRKDV
+581 GSSDPSKDTETRKDV

-607 TGSNTWTESGSLN
+607 NGSNTWTESGSLN
-620 GTYVKPGG
+620 GTYVKPDS
-628 GELPSLDGWTIAS
+628 GELPSLDGWTVDTN
-641 KDPEKGTTTY
+641 DPEKGTTIY
-651 KKEETVTSPDGTS
+651 KKEDTVTSPDGTI

-681 DAEKE
+681 DTEKE
-686 EIAWKALQNKTGKD
+686 EIAWNELQNKTGKD
-700 KATLLQEGYSIDIGS
+700 KATLIQEGYSIDIGS

-724 EWTIGTL
+724 EWTIYEL
-731 SESTKTDTKDL
+731 SESTKTDAKDL

-755 INEKAGTITVDG
+755 IDEKARTITVDG
-767 ETYDKVTKTADGYTC
+767 KTYDKVTKTNDGYTC

-803 LTPDEIQTALAGQ
+803 LTPEEIQTALAGQ

-831 TATFTKGDETITVD
+831 TATFTKGNETITVD

-869 KDNKDLEEA
+869 KDNKDLEKA
-878 YDALWKQ
+878 YDELWKQ
-885 IQEIR
+885 IQEIQ

-901 GKTKIDS
+901 GNLEVTDKTEK
-908 TTKKEDIIKYFTK
+908 TDIIKYFTT

-942 IAKNSTYVA
+942 IAKSSTYVA

-969 TDEFKYFSK
+969 TDEFKSFSK
-978 APDGSKIEVYWKSTW
+978 APDGSKIEVYWKWTRW
-993 LLGGY
+993 GGY

-1009 RVDSN
+1009 RVHSN

-1036 DLLPNEDGKVD
+1036 DLLPDKDGKVD
-1047 QTDCVLVSKG
+1047 QTDCVLVSKN
-1057 LKLEWNY
+1057 LEWNY
-1064 DAGKLVNGKDNQ
+1064 DAGNLVNGKGNQ
-1076 TVGLDSKISWDD
+1076 PVGLDSKISWDD
-1088 EGGEGSG
+1088 EGGKGNG

-1102 DSNNNPDKSAYYK
+1102 NPNNCPDKSAYYK

-1130 IKLYQGGFNGRYWV
+1130 IKLYQGGFDDYWYWV

-1153 YLEATGSSKTYRDLT
+1153 YLKATGSNKTAASLT
-1168 TKERDAIVGTYVVKI
+1168 KKERDAIVGTYVVKI
-1183 GTTDTNST
+1183 GTTGTNST

-1209 YMSRDANTCI
+1209 YMTRDANTCI
-1219 NSTYKRQNGTWDY
+1219 NSTYKRQDGTWGY

-1286 THKTGESA
+1286 THKTSERA

-1303 GFNGAYT
+1303 GFDGAYT
-1310 QDKSETVEG
+1310 QNKSETVTG

-1332 VLKKFFTGSGSKE
+1332 VLKKLFSGKGETSYDTGSI
-1345 HDEGKVS
+1345 S
-1352 YTYRT
+1352 YSYRT
-1357 TDKVDATPVSKET
+1357 TEKVGTTALSKET

-1388 TVTVNGEETV
+1388 TVTVDGEETV
-1398 IVPPVTPPVDPDTP
+1398 IVPPVTPPET
-1412 DGPVED
+1412 PVED
-1418 ETPDKVVTPETPELP
+1418 ETPDEVVTPETPELP
-1433 AVQDATPDDAAPET
+1433 PVQDATPDDAAPET

-1478 SGMLLTIA
+1478 SGMLLTIV
-1486 GAFASLKYKEKH
+1486 GAFTSLKYKEKH